1 MADNLKAAAAA
12 AGLTPAERK
21 EIEAFSKTLSVHREL
36 SNLPQRTA
44 QQAYAQKTPE
54 QQAALKRVAGE
65 EDPVTKPQRGWL
77 GTAFHYATAPIVEPI
92 KLGLKGLTE
101 VSDFMTRAYR
111 TGAIAVME
119 GKNIGDAWT
128 TANDKGDKVFNPG
141 RIQNASAKFGSDRMQ
156 VAMRVAAGEKLSD
169 IASSGTDVQKQIAA
183 MAAQNKDDL
192 FQDALDAAQ
201 AAKYSP
207 GRQIANLVTPE
218 QLEGSGFFYRAVSGA
233 VDAAYRVFADPLII
247 AGKAKRLVDISRYSL
262 DVVVGGGKVAEVFAR
277 PQVANF
283 WNQYGAEL
291 AAYKKAIDEGATQT
305 AVEIKKRLT
314 TLAPEFGDPVIRSF
328 INTADDAVPI
338 TDALSAKGFFENAKQ
353 LEEMLKGQIGRKRV
367 MIPKLGNPLVP
378 GSRAMRVKI
387 VTTANRVFNLDRIGP
402 RFVDDLYFGGA
413 TTDDGIAKAI
423 IDGRETIVNTVK
435 ANRNAKGTARFST
448 AQVQY
453 RIDRFKAKF
462 SQVPFF
468 EDDLFD
474 VTSKDAASLVYRY
487 ARLVLPKNESKLIA
501 QAFDGSEVG
510 RKKEIFYGLQ
520 STIADIRGLN
530 VTKEGKI
537 VADQL
542 DRPVKREFA
551 TTDPR
556 TGYNPAALP
565 DGEQVGLILSDLSDY
580 VSVLSVRDIDRAASR
595 SGLIQQIAGLA
606 HSNWVEKMTS
616 AWSFLT
622 LAGPRYAIRNAT
634 EDLMVHLAIGESPFG
649 LIKARSLST
658 RLRTARQ
665 VEEGLTTLG
674 KAAENPL
681 GGVIRFVNRKEAEHY
696 TQAIAAAQGDVVKIR
711 QITAEALNE
720 GKLARFYDQTGL
732 GKFTEADRKYL
743 QEQILYGDLDNA
755 LMDVVEGGKNSFT
768 GVDTF
773 TRTVNFA
780 RKNNVRTA
788 ELGYNLPKG
797 KFGRAKGA
805 KAYTTMA
812 PLANEANQV
821 AWAMRIGYYS
831 NDKLGGIAVAN
842 LDNEELAIS
851 KVLEYLNDP
860 KNAKEVAAFR
870 MGERGISN
878 EEHAKRVYDAAKQL
892 FVKKNGDINQDLLSK
907 VRTFDEEIGAYRI
920 TGKLGLDDLPK
931 NIDDVPEYIVGPQLV
946 PISDTG
952 NYTTSIMEWGWD
964 WLGEANA
971 RLSRE
976 PMVLSEII
984 KMRKQFDE
992 SGFEKA
998 FIASYQRGI
1007 TDPAALA
1014 KAELN
1019 ARTKLA
1025 EIVEDRARLQTLAYV
1040 DNPAVQTQLAFSIRN
1055 FARFYRAT
1063 EDFYRRMYRVVRY
1076 NPEAIVKA
1084 SLTYEGVTHSGWV
1097 QQDDQGEPYFIYP
1110 GTQYVYKAV
1119 QAAMQAL
1126 GVPAE
1131 FKTPFPVEFGAKLK
1145 MITPSLNP
1153 ESAVPTLA
1161 GPLSGFSIKVA
1172 SNLVGIFSPGAAD
1185 TITTTLLGK
1194 YAEDQPMVSAF
1205 LPAHVNR
1212 IYSAMNQDERDG
1224 QYASAMR
1231 KAMTYLEAGGH
1242 GLVQK
1247 YETVN
1252 GQEVPIP
1259 FSAAELEDYRVRLK
1273 NTTLGILGM
1282 RVVYGFTAP
1291 ATAQVQ
1297 LKSEMAD
1304 WVRDNGEASFKQ
1316 TWYGLL
1322 DKYGDYDTAMTEWV
1336 KRYPDQMPF
1345 TVSESDRSTVAYFRY
1360 AQESGDFVDKNES
1373 LFKSYPQGAA
1383 FLIPH
1388 KAGYSWDAYKTMTDM
1403 GLRKNKTVSDF
1414 MREVQTAADMQ
1425 TYYEKKNAY
1434 EENLK
1439 SVGTD
1444 FERSQLRKEF
1454 TDWATVFKA
1463 GRPLVQEEL
1472 AQGGK
1477 KAIERMKALN
1487 DLQKMLNEKAAY
1499 KAAPDT
1505 AKKLRQ
1511 MMDLYNSY
1519 KATKDQFEGIG
1530 GSQFLV
1536 TMNKE
1541 ETIIKMRELSQY
1553 NENTLS
1559 AYNVLFGRLLG
1570 D

>member
-1 MADNLKAAAAA
+1 M
-12 AGLTPAERK
+12 
-21 EIEAFSKTLSVHREL
+21 EALSKTLSVHREL
-36 SNLPQRTA
+36 SNLPSKVA
-44 QQAYAQKTPE
+44 QQAYSLKSPAQQE
-54 QQAALKRVAGE
+54 ALKRVAGT
-65 EDPVTKPQRGWL
+65 EDPIVKPQSGWL
-77 GTAFHYATAPIVEPI
+77 GTAWNYTGGA
-92 KLGLKGLTE
+92 LLQGLQE
-101 VSDFMTRAYR
+101 VSDFSTRVYR
-111 TGAIAVME
+111 TGAIALME
-119 GKNIGDAWT
+119 GKNLGDAWT

-141 RIQNASAKFGSDRMQ
+141 RIQNATTKFGNDRMQ

-169 IASSGTDVQKQIAA
+169 IASSGTEAQRQIAA
-183 MAAQNKDDL
+183 IAAQNKDDL

-207 GRQIANLVTPE
+207 GRQVANLITPE

-233 VDAAYRVFADPLII
+233 VDAAYRVFADPLIL
-247 AGKAKRLVDISRYSL
+247 AGKAKRAVDISRYSL
-262 DVVVGGGKVAEVFAR
+262 DVVIGGNKVEEVFTR
-277 PQVANF
+277 PQVVNF
-283 WNQYGAEL
+283 WNSYGADL
-291 AAYKKAIDEGATQT
+291 GAYKKAVDSGATKE
-305 AVEIKKRLT
+305 AVAIKQRLT
-314 TLAPEFGDPVIRSF
+314 TLAPEFGDPVIKSF
-328 INTADDAVPI
+328 LNADVAVTNADTAKA
-338 TDALSAKGFFENAKQ
+338 FFLNAKQ
-353 LEEMLKGQIGRKRV
+353 TEEMMKGQIGRKRV
-367 MIPKLGNPLVP
+367 MIPRLDPIRKA
-378 GSRAMRVKI
+378 RI
-387 VTTANRVFNLDRIGP
+387 TTVTTANRFFNLDKIGP

-413 TTDDGIAKAI
+413 STDDGIAKAV
-423 IDGRETIVNTVK
+423 IDGQETIVNTVK
-435 ANRNAKGTARFST
+435 ANREAKGTARMSM

-462 SQVPFF
+462 TQVPMFQ
-468 EDDLFD
+468 DDLFD
-474 VTSKDAASLVYRY
+474 VTSKDGASLVYRY

-501 QAFDGSEVG
+501 QAFDNAEVG
-510 RKKEIFYGLQ
+510 RKKEIFYGIQ

-530 VTKEGKI
+530 VTKEGKVI
-537 VADQL
+537 ADQL
-542 DRPVKREFA
+542 KSSPKREFA
-551 TTDPR
+551 VTDPR

-580 VSVLSVRDIDRAASR
+580 VSTLSVRDIDRTASR
-595 SGLIQQIAGLA
+595 SGIIQNIAGLA
-606 HSNWVEKMTS
+606 HSNWVEKMTTG
-616 AWSFLT
+616 WSFLT

-649 LIKARSLST
+649 LVKARTLST

-665 VEEGLTTLG
+665 VEEGITKLD
-674 KAAENPL
+674 KMAQNPL
-681 GGVIRFVNRKEAEHY
+681 GGVIRFVNSKEAEHY
-696 TQAIAAAQGDVVKIR
+696 TQAITAAQGDVVKIR

-720 GKLARFYDQTGL
+720 GKLARFYKQTGL
-732 GKFTEADRKYL
+732 GKFEPNDRKYL
-743 QEQILYGDLDNA
+743 QEQILFGDLDNA
-755 LMDVVEGGKNSFT
+755 LMDVVEGGKNAFT

-788 ELGYNLPKG
+788 ELSYNLPKG
-797 KFGRAKGA
+797 KFARAKGA

-812 PLANEANQV
+812 PLANEATQV

-831 NDKLGGIAVAN
+831 NDKLGRIAVAN
-842 LDNEELAIS
+842 LSDDADEAKDAVAKINTW
-851 KVLEYLNDP
+851 LNDP
-860 KNAKEVAAFR
+860 ENAKQVAAFR
-870 MGERGISN
+870 MEERGVTD
-878 EEHAKRVYDAAKQL
+878 HAQRIYDAAKQL
-892 FVKKNGDINQDLLSK
+892 FVKKDGKINQDLLSK
-907 VRTFDEEIGAYRI
+907 VRTLDPETGEYRI

-946 PISDTG
+946 PITDTG

-976 PMVLSEII
+976 PMVLSEIV
-984 KMRKQFDE
+984 KLRKQFDE

-998 FIASYQRGI
+998 FIASYKRGI
-1007 TDPAALA
+1007 TDETALA
-1014 KAELN
+1014 KAEFN

-1040 DNPAVQTQLAFSIRN
+1040 DNPAVQSQLAFSIRN

-1097 QQDDQGEPYFIYP
+1097 QYDDQGEPYFIYP

-1119 QAAMQAL
+1119 QAAMTAL

-1153 ESAVPTLA
+1153 ESAIPTLA

-1172 SNLVGIFSPGAAD
+1172 TNLVDIFNPGAAD
-1185 TITTTLLGK
+1185 RITTTLLGK

-1212 IYSAMNQDERDG
+1212 IYSAMNKDERDG

-1231 KAMTYLEAGGH
+1231 KSMTYLEASGN
-1242 GLVQK
+1242 GLVQRFD
-1247 YETVN
+1247 EN
-1252 GQEVPIP
+1252 NNPIP
-1259 FSAAELEDYRVRLK
+1259 FSAAELEEYRVRLK

-1316 TWYGLL
+1316 TWYGIL
-1322 DKYGDYDTAMTEWV
+1322 DKYGDYDTAMAEWV

-1345 TVSESDRSTVAYFRY
+1345 TVSESERSTVAYFRY
-1360 AQESGDFVDKNES
+1360 AEESGAFVDKNEK

-1403 GLRKNKTVSDF
+1403 GLRSNKTVSDF

-1425 TYYEKKNAY
+1425 VYYEKKNNY
-1434 EENLK
+1434 EESLK
-1439 SVGTD
+1439 AVGTD

-1454 TDWATVFKA
+1454 QDWATVYKA

-1472 AQGGK
+1472 SQGGK

-1487 DLQKMLNEKAAY
+1487 DLQKMLNEEAAY
-1499 KAAPDT
+1499 KASPAT
-1505 AKKLRQ
+1505 TNKLRE

-1519 KATKDQFEGIG
+1519 KSTKEQFEGFG
-1530 GSQFLV
+1530 GSQFLIN
-1536 TMNKE
+1536 MNKE
-1541 ETIIKMRELSQY
+1541 ETIIKMRQLSEF
-1553 NENTLS
+1553 NENTQS

>member
-1 MADNLKAAAAA
+1 LADNLRAAAAA

-44 QQAYAQKTPE
+44 QQAYAQKTPD
-54 QQAALKRVAGE
+54 QQAALRRVAGE

-77 GTAFHYATAPIVEPI
+77 GTAFHYAGSYNPLTLAYKGIVEA
-92 KLGLKGLTE
+92 
-101 VSDFMTRAYR
+101 SDFMTRAYR

-119 GKNIGDAWT
+119 GKSIGDAWT
-128 TANDKGDKVFNPG
+128 TANDKGDRVFNPG
-141 RIQNASAKFGSDRMQ
+141 RIQNASAKFGNDRMQ

-218 QLEGSGFFYRAVSGA
+218 QLEGSGFFYRSVSGA
-233 VDAAYRVFADPLII
+233 VDAAYRIFADPTII
-247 AGKAKRLVDISRYSL
+247 GGKVKRLIDVSRYSL

-328 INTADDAVPI
+328 INSADDAVPI

-367 MIPKLGNPLVP
+367 MIPRLDAARKA
-378 GSRAMRVKI
+378 RI
-387 VTTANRVFNLDRIGP
+387 TTVTTANRVFNLDRIGP

-423 IDGRETIVNTVK
+423 IDGRETIVTTVK

-542 DRPVKREFA
+542 DRSVKREFA
-551 TTDPR
+551 ATDPR

-580 VSVLSVRDIDRAASR
+580 VTTLSVRDIDRAAAR
-595 SGLIQQIAGLA
+595 SGIIQQIAGLA

-674 KAAENPL
+674 KAAQDPL

-696 TQAIAAAQGDVVKIR
+696 TQAIAAAQGDVIKIR

-732 GKFTEADRKYL
+732 GKFTLDDRKYL

-797 KFGRAKGA
+797 RYGRAKGS

-812 PLANEANQV
+812 PLANEASQV
-821 AWAMRIGYYS
+821 AWAMRIGYYA

-842 LDNEELAIS
+842 LSDDADEAADA
-851 KVLEYLNDP
+851 VLKIAAWLNDP
-860 KNAKEVAAFR
+860 ANAKQAAAFR
-870 MGERGISN
+870 MEERGIST
-878 EEHAKRVYDAAKQL
+878 EEHAKRIYDAAKQL
-892 FVKKNGDINQDLLSK
+892 FVKKDGDLNQELLSK
-907 VRTFDEEIGAYRI
+907 VRTFDEETGAYRI

-976 PMVLSEII
+976 PMVLSEMI
-984 KMRKQFDE
+984 KMRRQFDE

-998 FIASYQRGI
+998 FIASYQKGI
-1007 TDPAALA
+1007 TDPASLA

-1076 NPEAIVKA
+1076 NPEAIAKA

-1119 QAAMQAL
+1119 QGAMQAL

-1153 ESAVPTLA
+1153 ESAIPTLA

-1172 SNLVGIFSPGAAD
+1172 SNLVGIFNPGAAD

-1194 YAEDQPMVSAF
+1194 YAQDQPMVSSF

-1259 FSAAELEDYRVRLK
+1259 FSAAELEDYRIRLK

-1291 ATAQVQ
+1291 ATAQIQ

-1360 AQESGDFVDKNES
+1360 AQESGDFVDTNQE

-1403 GLRKNKTVSDF
+1403 GLRRNKTVADF

-1434 EENLK
+1434 EDNLK

-1454 TDWATVFKA
+1454 TDWATIFKA

-1487 DLQKMLNEKAAY
+1487 DLQKMLDEKAAY

-1505 AKKLRQ
+1505 ANKLRQ

-1530 GSQFLV
+1530 GSQFL
-1536 TMNKE
+1536 TQMNKE

>member
-1 MADNLKAAAAA
+1 LADFRAAAAA
-12 AGLTPAERK
+12 AGLTPAEQK
-21 EIEAFSKTLSVHREL
+21 EMEALNKTLSVHREL

-44 QQAYAQKTPE
+44 QQAYAQKTPT

-77 GTAFHYATAPIVEPI
+77 GTAWHYTGGAVLA
-92 KLGLKGLTE
+92 GLSE
-101 VSDFMTRAYR
+101 VSDLTTRAYR
-111 TGAIAVME
+111 AAVIPIAE
-119 GKNIGDAWT
+119 RGELGFAWT
-128 TANDKGDKVFNPG
+128 EANDKGDKVFNPG
-141 RIQNASAKFGSDRMQ
+141 RIEDARTKFGTDRVN
-156 VAMRVAAGEKLSD
+156 VAMRVAAGEKLSE
-169 IASSGTDVQKQIAA
+169 IASSGTESERQLAA
-183 MAAQNKDDL
+183 LAAQNKDDL

-207 GRQIANLVTPE
+207 GRQIANLITPADA
-218 QLEGSGFFYRAVSGA
+218 EGSGFYYRAVSGA
-233 VDAAYRVFADPLII
+233 FDAAYRVLADPLLL
-247 AGKAKRLVDISRYSL
+247 AGKAKRAVDVSRYSL
-262 DVVVGGGKVAEVFAR
+262 DVVIGGNKVDEVFAR
-277 PQVANF
+277 PQVQNF
-283 WNQYGAEL
+283 WNQYGADL
-291 AAYKKAIDEGATQT
+291 GAYKKAIDSGATKE
-305 AVEIKKRLT
+305 AVAIKQRLGA
-314 TLAPEFGDPVIRSF
+314 LAPEFGDPVIKSF
-328 INTADDAVPI
+328 INADVPI
-338 TDALSAKGFFENAKQ
+338 TNADTARAFFLNAKQ
-353 LEEMLKGQIGRKRV
+353 VEEMMKGQIGRKRV
-367 MIPKLGNPLVP
+367 MIPRLDPL
-378 GSRAMRVKI
+378 RKARVTT
-387 VTTANRVFNLDRIGP
+387 VTTANKVFNLDRIGP
-402 RFVDDLYFGGA
+402 KFVDDLYFGGA
-413 TTDDGIAKAI
+413 TTDDGIAKAV

-435 ANRNAKGTARFST
+435 ANADAKLTARFSI

-462 SQVPFF
+462 EEIPFF
-468 EDDLFD
+468 DGGRFD
-474 VTSKDAASLVYRY
+474 VTSADGAKKVYQY

-501 QAFDGSEVG
+501 QAFDNAEVG

-530 VTKEGKI
+530 VTKEGKVI
-537 VADQL
+537 ADQL
-542 DRPVKREFA
+542 NSTPKREFA
-551 TTDPR
+551 VTDPR
-556 TGYNPAALP
+556 TKYNPAALP
-565 DGEQVGLILSDLSDY
+565 DGEQVGLILSDLDDS
-580 VSVLSVRDIDRAASR
+580 VSVLSIRDIDRAASR
-595 SGLIQQIAGLA
+595 SGLIQNIAGLA
-606 HSNWVEKMTS
+606 HSDWVEKMTT

-634 EDLMVHLAIGESPFG
+634 EDLMVHLAIGESPYG
-649 LIKARSLST
+649 LAKARFLDT

-665 VEEGLTTLG
+665 VEEGITKLG
-674 KAAENPL
+674 KVAENPL
-681 GGVIRFVNRKEAEHY
+681 GGVIRFVNRKEAKHY
-696 TQAIAAAQGDVVKIR
+696 TQAIQEANGDVVKIR
-711 QITAEALNE
+711 QITAQALNE
-720 GKLARFYDQTGL
+720 GKLNRFYERTGL
-732 GKFTEADRKYL
+732 GKFTADDRKYL
-743 QEQILYGDLDNA
+743 QEQILFGDLDNA
-755 LMDVVEGGKNSFT
+755 LMDVVEGSKNTFT
-768 GVDTF
+768 GIDAF
-773 TRTVNFA
+773 TRTLNFA

-788 ELGYNLPKG
+788 ELGYDLSNAKVT
-797 KFGRAKGA
+797 RAKGA
-805 KAYTTMA
+805 KTYTTMA
-812 PLANEANQV
+812 PLANEATQV
-821 AWAMRIGYYS
+821 AWIMRIGYYS
-831 NDKLGGIAVAN
+831 NDKLGRIAVAN
-842 LDNEELAIS
+842 LADSDEGAQVAIG
-851 KVLEYLNDP
+851 KIADWLNDAE
-860 KNAKEVAAFR
+860 NAKQVAAFR

-878 EEHAKRVYDAAKQL
+878 EEHAKRIYDAAKQL
-892 FVKKNGDINQDLLSK
+892 FVKSKDGKINQDLLSK
-907 VRTFDEEIGAYRI
+907 VRTLDPETGEYRI
-920 TGKLGLDDLPK
+920 TGKLGLDDLPN
-931 NIDDVPEYIVGPQLV
+931 NIDDVPDYIVGPQLV

-964 WLGEANA
+964 WLGNANA
-971 RLSRE
+971 RFSRE
-976 PMVLSEII
+976 PMVLAEMI
-984 KMRKQFDE
+984 KLRKEFE
-992 SGFEKA
+992 KTGFEKA
-998 FIASYQRGI
+998 FIASYKRGI
-1007 TDPAALA
+1007 TDEAALA
-1014 KAELN
+1014 KAEFN

-1025 EIVEDRARLQTLAYV
+1025 EIVEDRARLQILAYV
-1040 DNPAVQTQLAFSIRN
+1040 DNPAVQSQLAFSVRN

-1097 QQDDQGEPYFIYP
+1097 QYDDQGEPYFIYP
-1110 GTQYVYKAV
+1110 GTQYVYRAV
-1119 QAAMQAL
+1119 QAAMTAL

-1153 ESAVPTLA
+1153 ESAIPTLA
-1161 GPLSGFSIKVA
+1161 GPLSGVSIKVA

-1185 TITTTLLGK
+1185 RITTTLLGK

-1252 GQEVPIP
+1252 GEQVPIP

-1291 ATAQVQ
+1291 ATAQIQ

-1360 AQESGDFVDKNES
+1360 AQESGDFVDGNEE

-1403 GLRKNKTVSDF
+1403 GLRQNKTVADF

-1425 TYYEKKNAY
+1425 TYYEKKNDY

-1444 FERSQLRKEF
+1444 FERSQLRSEF
-1454 TDWATVFKA
+1454 QNWATVFKA

-1487 DLQKMLNEKAAY
+1487 DLQKMLDEKAAY

-1505 AKKLRQ
+1505 ANKLRQ

-1519 KATKDQFEGIG
+1519 KSNKDQFEAVG
-1530 GSQFLV
+1530 GSQFLAQ
-1536 TMNKE
+1536 MNKE

>member
-1 MADNLKAAAAA
+1 LSNLNAA
-12 AGLTPAERK
+12 AGAAGLSPAERK
-21 EIEAFSKTLSVHREL
+21 EIEALSKTLSVHREL
-36 SNLPQRTA
+36 SNLPSKVA
-44 QQAYAQKTPE
+44 QQAYALKSPA
-54 QQAALKRVAGE
+54 QQEALRRVAGT
-65 EDPVTKPQRGWL
+65 EDPIVKPQSGWL
-77 GTAFHYATAPIVEPI
+77 GTAWNYTGGA
-92 KLGLKGLTE
+92 LLQGLQE
-101 VSDFMTRAYR
+101 VSDFSTRLYR
-111 TGAIAVME
+111 TGAIALME
-119 GKNIGDAWT
+119 GQNLGDAWT
-128 TANDKGDKVFNPG
+128 TSNDKGDKVFNPG
-141 RIQNASAKFGSDRMQ
+141 RIQNATTKFGNDRMQ
-156 VAMRVAAGEKLSD
+156 VAMRVAAGEKLSE
-169 IASSGTDVQKQIAA
+169 IASSGTDAQKQIAA
-183 MAAQNKDDL
+183 IAAQNKDDL

-207 GRQIANLVTPE
+207 GRQVANLITPE

-233 VDAAYRVFADPLII
+233 VDAAYRVFADPLILG
-247 AGKAKRLVDISRYSL
+247 GKAKRAVDISRYSL
-262 DVVVGGGKVAEVFAR
+262 DVVVGGNKVEEVFAR
-277 PQVANF
+277 PQVVNF
-283 WNQYGAEL
+283 WNSYGADL
-291 AAYKKAIDEGATQT
+291 GAYKKAIDSGATKE
-305 AVEIKKRLT
+305 AVAIKQRLST
-314 TLAPEFGDPVIRSF
+314 FAPEFGDPVIKSF
-328 INTADDAVPI
+328 LNADVAVTNADTAKA
-338 TDALSAKGFFENAKQ
+338 FFLNAKQ
-353 LEEMLKGQIGRKRV
+353 TEEMMKGQIGRKRV
-367 MIPKLGNPLVP
+367 MIPRLDPIRKA
-378 GSRAMRVKI
+378 RI
-387 VTTANRVFNLDRIGP
+387 TTVTTANKVFNLDKIGP

-413 TTDDGIAKAI
+413 STDDGIAKAV
-423 IDGRETIVNTVK
+423 IDGQETIVNTVK
-435 ANRNAKGTARFST
+435 ANREAKGTARMSM

-462 SQVPFF
+462 TQVPMFQ
-468 EDDLFD
+468 DDLFD
-474 VTSKDAASLVYRY
+474 VTSKDGASQVYRY
-487 ARLVLPKNESKLIA
+487 ARLVLPRNESRLIA
-501 QAFDGSEVG
+501 QAFDNAEVG
-510 RKKEIFYGLQ
+510 RKKEIFYGIQ

-530 VTKEGKI
+530 VTKEGKVI
-537 VADQL
+537 ADQL
-542 DRPVKREFA
+542 KSSPKREFA
-551 TTDPR
+551 ATDPR

-580 VSVLSVRDIDRAASR
+580 VSTLSVRDIDRTASR
-595 SGLIQQIAGLA
+595 SGLIQNIAGLA
-606 HSNWVEKMTS
+606 HSNWVEKMTTG
-616 AWSFLT
+616 WSFLT

-649 LIKARSLST
+649 LVKARGLST

-674 KAAENPL
+674 KAAQDPL
-681 GGVIRFVNRKEAEHY
+681 GGVIRFVNGKEAKHY
-696 TQAIAAAQGDVVKIR
+696 TQAITAAQGDVVKIR

-732 GKFTEADRKYL
+732 GKFTVDDRKYL
-743 QEQILYGDLDNA
+743 QEQILFGDLDNA
-755 LMDVVEGGKNSFT
+755 LMDVVEGGKNAFT

-788 ELGYNLPKG
+788 ELSYNLPKG
-797 KFGRAKGA
+797 KFARAKGA
-805 KAYTTMA
+805 KAYTQMA

-831 NDKLGGIAVAN
+831 NDRLGRIAVAN
-842 LDNEELAIS
+842 LSDDAEGTAAAIGKINS
-851 KVLEYLNDP
+851 WLTDP
-860 KNAKEVAAFR
+860 ANAKQVAAFR
-870 MGERGISN
+870 MEERGIST
-878 EEHAKRVYDAAKQL
+878 EEHAKRIYDAAKQL
-892 FVKKNGDINQDLLSK
+892 FVKKDGNINQDLLSK
-907 VRTFDEEIGAYRI
+907 VRTFDDNLGEFRI

-946 PISDTG
+946 PITDTG

-976 PMVLSEII
+976 PMVLSEIV
-984 KMRKQFDE
+984 KLRKQFDE

-998 FIASYQRGI
+998 FIASYKRGI
-1007 TDPAALA
+1007 TDENALA
-1014 KAELN
+1014 KAEFN

-1025 EIVEDRARLQTLAYV
+1025 EIAEDRARLQTLAYV
-1040 DNPAVQTQLAFSIRN
+1040 DNPAVQSQLAFSIRN

-1097 QQDDQGEPYFIYP
+1097 QYDDQGEPYFIYP

-1119 QAAMQAL
+1119 QAAMTAL

-1153 ESAVPTLA
+1153 ESAIPTLA

-1172 SNLVGIFSPGAAD
+1172 TNLVDIFNPGAAD
-1185 TITTTLLGK
+1185 RITTTLLGK

-1212 IYSAMNQDERDG
+1212 IYSAMNKDERDG

-1231 KAMTYLEAGGH
+1231 KSMTYLEASGN

-1247 YETVN
+1247 YDAN
-1252 GQEVPIP
+1252 GTPIP
-1259 FSAAELEDYRVRLK
+1259 FSAAELEEYRVRLK

-1291 ATAQVQ
+1291 ATAQIQ

-1316 TWYGLL
+1316 TWYGIL
-1322 DKYGDYDTAMTEWV
+1322 DKYGDYDTAMAEWV

-1345 TVSESDRSTVAYFRY
+1345 TVSESERSTVAYFRY
-1360 AQESGDFVDKNES
+1360 AEESGKFVDKNES
-1373 LFKSYPQGAA
+1373 LFKQYPQGAA

-1403 GLRKNKTVSDF
+1403 GLRKNKVVSDF

-1425 TYYEKKNAY
+1425 VYYEKKNTY
-1434 EENLK
+1434 EESLK
-1439 SVGTD
+1439 TVGTD
-1444 FERSQLRKEF
+1444 FERSQLRTEF
-1454 TDWATVFKA
+1454 QDWATVYKA

-1487 DLQKMLNEKAAY
+1487 DLQKMLNEEAAY
-1499 KAAPDT
+1499 KAAPAT
-1505 AKKLRQ
+1505 TNKLRE

-1519 KATKDQFEGIG
+1519 KSTKEQFEGFG
-1530 GSQFLV
+1530 GSQFLID
-1536 TMNKE
+1536 MNKE
-1541 ETIIKMRELSQY
+1541 ETIIKMRELSEF
-1553 NENTLS
+1553 NENTQS

>member
-1 MADNLKAAAAA
+1 LADNLKAAAAA

-21 EIEAFSKTLSVHREL
+21 EIEALNKTLSVHREL
-36 SNLPQRTA
+36 SNLPQKTA
-44 QQAYAQKTPE
+44 QQAYASKTPE

-77 GTAFHYATAPIVEPI
+77 GTAWHYTGGAVLAGIQ
-92 KLGLKGLTE
+92 E
-101 VSDFMTRAYR
+101 VSDLSTRAYR
-111 TGAIAVME
+111 TGAIALME
-119 GKNIGDAWT
+119 GKNLGDAWT

-141 RIQNASAKFGSDRMQ
+141 RIENASAKFGNDRMQ
-156 VAMRVAAGEKLSD
+156 VAMRVAAGEKLSQ
-169 IASSGTDVQKQIAA
+169 IASSGTDAQKQIAA
-183 MAAQNKDDL
+183 MAAQNKDNL

-207 GRQIANLVTPE
+207 GRQIANLITPE

-233 VDAAYRVFADPLII
+233 VDAAYRIFADPLIL
-247 AGKAKRLVDISRYSL
+247 AGKAKRAVDISRYSL
-262 DVVVGGGKVAEVFAR
+262 DVVIGGNKVEEVFAR
-277 PQVANF
+277 PQMQNF
-283 WNQYGAEL
+283 WNQYGADL
-291 AAYKKAIDEGATQT
+291 GAFKKAIDSGATKE
-305 AVEIKKRLT
+305 AVDIKRRLT
-314 TLAPEFGDPVIRSF
+314 TIAPEFGDPVIKSF
-328 INTADDAVPI
+328 INADVPI
-338 TDALSAKGFFENAKQ
+338 TNADTAKAFFLNAKQ
-353 LEEMLKGQIGRKRV
+353 VEEMMMGQIGRKRV
-367 MIPKLGNPLVP
+367 MIPRLDPL
-378 GSRAMRVKI
+378 RKARI
-387 VTTANRVFNLDRIGP
+387 TTVTTANKVFNLDRIGP
-402 RFVDDLYFGGA
+402 KFVDDLYFNGA
-413 TTDDGIAKAI
+413 STDDGIAKAV
-423 IDGRETIVNTVK
+423 IDGREQIVNTVK
-435 ANRNAKGTARFST
+435 ANREAKGTARFSM
-448 AQVQY
+448 AQIQY
-453 RIDRFKAKF
+453 RVDRFKAKF

-474 VTSKDAASLVYRY
+474 VTSKDGAAKVYRY
-487 ARLVLPKNESKLIA
+487 ALLVLPRNESRLIA
-501 QAFDGSEVG
+501 QAFDNAEVG

-530 VTKEGKI
+530 VTKEGKVI
-537 VADQL
+537 ADQL
-542 DRPVKREFA
+542 KSTPKREFA
-551 TTDPR
+551 ITDPR

-580 VSVLSVRDIDRAASR
+580 VSTLSVRDIDRTASR

-606 HSNWVEKMTS
+606 HSNWVEKMTTG
-616 AWSFLT
+616 WSFLT

-649 LIKARSLST
+649 LVKARSLST

-674 KAAENPL
+674 KAAQDPL
-681 GGVIRFVNRKEAEHY
+681 GGVIRFVNKKEAKHY
-696 TQAIAAAQGDVVKIR
+696 SQAIVAAQGDVAKIR
-711 QITAEALNE
+711 LITAAALNE
-720 GKLARFYDQTGL
+720 GKLARFYEKTGL
-732 GKFTEADRKYL
+732 GKFTAADRKFL
-743 QEQILYGDLDNA
+743 EEQILYGDLDNA

-768 GVDTF
+768 GVDVF
-773 TRTVNFA
+773 SRTVNFA

-788 ELGYNLPKG
+788 ELSYNLPKG
-797 KFGRAKGA
+797 KFARAKGA
-805 KAYTTMA
+805 KAYTAMA
-812 PLANEANQV
+812 PLANEATQV

-831 NDKLGGIAVAN
+831 NDKLGRLAVAN
-842 LDNEELAIS
+842 LDNEPVALA
-851 KVLEYLNDP
+851 KLNAWLNDP
-860 KNAKEVAAFR
+860 VNAKQVAAFR
-870 MGERGISN
+870 MEERGIST
-878 EEHAKRVYDAAKQL
+878 EEHAKRIFDSAKQL
-892 FVKKNGDINQDLLSK
+892 FVKKDGNINDDLLSK
-907 VRTFDEEIGAYRI
+907 VRAIDEKTGEYRI

-931 NIDDVPEYIVGPQLV
+931 NIDDVPDYIVGPQLV
-946 PISDTG
+946 PVTDTG

-976 PMVLSEII
+976 PMVLSEMI
-984 KMRKQFDE
+984 KLRKQFE
-992 SGFEKA
+992 KSGFDKA
-998 FIASYQRGI
+998 FIASYKRGI
-1007 TDPAALA
+1007 TDQKALD
-1014 KAELN
+1014 KAEFT

-1040 DNPAVQTQLAFSIRN
+1040 DNPAVQSQLAFSIRN

-1172 SNLVGIFSPGAAD
+1172 TNLVGIFSPGAAD

-1194 YAEDQPMVSAF
+1194 YAQDQPMVSAF

-1242 GLVQK
+1242 GLVQR
-1247 YETVN
+1247 YETVD

-1360 AQESGDFVDKNES
+1360 AQESGDFVDNNES

-1403 GLRKNKTVSDF
+1403 GLRKNKTVADF

-1425 TYYEKKNAY
+1425 TYYEKKNTY

-1487 DLQKMLNEKAAY
+1487 DLQKMLDEKAAY
-1499 KAAPDT
+1499 KASPDT

-1519 KATKDQFEGIG
+1519 KTNKDQFETVG
-1530 GSQFLV
+1530 GSRFLAQ
-1536 TMNKE
+1536 MNKE

>member
-1 MADNLKAAAAA
+1 LADNLKAAAAA
-12 AGLTPAERK
+12 AGLTPAEQK
-21 EIEAFSKTLSVHREL
+21 EMEAFSKTLSVHREL

-77 GTAFHYATAPIVEPI
+77 GTAWHYTGGALLA
-92 KLGLKGLTE
+92 GLTE
-101 VSDFMTRAYR
+101 VSDLSTRAYR
-111 TGAIAVME
+111 TGAIAIME
-119 GKNIGDAWT
+119 GKNLGDAWT

-141 RIQNASAKFGSDRMQ
+141 RIQNASSKFGADRVQ
-156 VAMRVAAGEKLSD
+156 VAMRVAAGEKLSE
-169 IASSGTDVQKQIAA
+169 IASSGTEAQKQIAA

-207 GRQIANLVTPE
+207 GRQIANLITPA
-218 QLEGSGFFYRAVSGA
+218 QIEGSGFFYRAVSGA
-233 VDAAYRVFADPLII
+233 FDAAYRVFADPLLI
-247 AGKAKRLVDISRYSL
+247 AGKAKRAVDVSRYSL
-262 DVVVGGGKVAEVFAR
+262 DVVIGGNKVDEVFAQ
-277 PQVANF
+277 PNVQNF
-283 WNQYGAEL
+283 WNQYGADL
-291 AAYKKAIDEGATQT
+291 GAYKKAVDTGATKE
-305 AVEIKKRLT
+305 AVAIKQRLG
-314 TLAPEFGDPVIRSF
+314 TLAPEFGDPVIKSF
-328 INTADDAVPI
+328 INADVPVTNADTARA
-338 TDALSAKGFFENAKQ
+338 FFLNAKQ
-353 LEEMLKGQIGRKRV
+353 VEEMMKGQIGRKRV
-367 MIPKLGNPLVP
+367 MVP
-378 GSRAMRVKI
+378 RLDVARKARVTT
-387 VTTANRVFNLDRIGP
+387 VTTANKVFNLDKIGP
-402 RFVDDLYFGGA
+402 KFVDDLYFGGA
-413 TTDDGIAKAI
+413 TTDDGIAKAV
-423 IDGRETIVNTVK
+423 IDGQETIVNSVK
-435 ANRNAKGTARFST
+435 ANREAKGTARLSM

-462 SQVPFF
+462 TQVPMF

-474 VTSKDAASLVYRY
+474 VTAKDGASKVYRY
-487 ARLVLPKNESKLIA
+487 ARLVLPQNESRLIA
-501 QAFDGSEVG
+501 QAFDSAEVG

-530 VTKEGKI
+530 VTKEGKVI
-537 VADQL
+537 ADQL
-542 DRPVKREFA
+542 KTTPKREFA
-551 TTDPR
+551 ITDPR

-580 VSVLSVRDIDRAASR
+580 VSTLSVRDIDRAASR
-595 SGLIQQIAGLA
+595 SGLIQNIAGLA
-606 HSNWVEKMTS
+606 HSNWVEKMTTG
-616 AWSFLT
+616 WSFLT

-649 LIKARSLST
+649 LVKARGLST

-674 KAAENPL
+674 KAAQDPL
-681 GGVIRFVNRKEAEHY
+681 GGVIRFVNKKEAKHY
-696 TQAIAAAQGDVVKIR
+696 SQAIAAAQGDVVKIR

-732 GKFTEADRKYL
+732 GKFTEADRRYL

-773 TRTVNFA
+773 SRTVNFA

-797 KFGRAKGA
+797 KFARAKGA

-812 PLANEANQV
+812 PLANEATQV

-831 NDKLGGIAVAN
+831 NDKLGRLAVAN
-842 LDNEELAIS
+842 LDNEGLALT
-851 KVLEYLNDP
+851 KLNAWLNDP
-860 KNAKEVAAFR
+860 ANAKQVAAFR
-870 MGERGISN
+870 MEERGIST
-878 EEHAKRVYDAAKQL
+878 EEHAKRIFDSAKQL
-892 FVKKNGDINQDLLSK
+892 FVKKDGNINDDLLSK
-907 VRTFDEEIGAYRI
+907 VRAFDEEAGEYRI

-946 PISDTG
+946 PVSDTG

-976 PMVLSEII
+976 PMVLSEMI
-984 KMRKQFDE
+984 KMRKEFE
-992 SGFEKA
+992 KSGFEKA
-998 FIASYQRGI
+998 FIESYKRGI
-1007 TDPAALA
+1007 TDETALA
-1014 KAELN
+1014 KAEFN

-1040 DNPAVQTQLAFSIRN
+1040 DNPAVQSQMAFSIRN

-1119 QAAMQAL
+1119 QAAMTAL

-1153 ESAVPTLA
+1153 ESAIPTLA
-1161 GPLSGFSIKVA
+1161 GPLSGLSIKVA

-1252 GQEVPIP
+1252 GEQVPIP

-1360 AQESGDFVDKNES
+1360 AQESGDFVDNNEG

-1403 GLRKNKTVSDF
+1403 GLRKNKTVADF

-1425 TYYEKKNAY
+1425 TYYEKKNDY

-1444 FERSQLRKEF
+1444 FERSQLRSEF
-1454 TDWATVFKA
+1454 QNWATVFKA

-1487 DLQKMLNEKAAY
+1487 DLQKMLDEKAAY

-1519 KATKDQFEGIG
+1519 KSNKDQFESVG
-1530 GSQFLV
+1530 GSQFLAQ
-1536 TMNKE
+1536 MNKE

-1553 NENTLS
+1553 NENTMS

>member
-1 MADNLKAAAAA
+1 MADFRAAAAA
-12 AGLTPAERK
+12 AGLTPAEQK
-21 EIEAFSKTLSVHREL
+21 EMEALNKTLSVHREL

-44 QQAYAQKTPE
+44 QQAYAQKSPD
-54 QQAALKRVAGE
+54 QQTALKRVAGE

-77 GTAFHYATAPIVEPI
+77 GTAWHYTGGAVLA
-92 KLGLKGLTE
+92 GLSE
-101 VSDFMTRAYR
+101 VSDLSTRAYR
-111 TGAIAVME
+111 TGAIALME
-119 GKNIGDAWT
+119 GKNLGDAWT

-141 RIQNASAKFGSDRMQ
+141 RIQNATSKFGNDRMQ
-156 VAMRVAAGEKLSD
+156 VAMRVAAGEKLSE
-169 IASSGTDVQKQIAA
+169 IASSGTESQKQIAA

-207 GRQIANLVTPE
+207 GRQIANLITPE

-247 AGKAKRLVDISRYSL
+247 AGKAKRAIDISRYSL
-262 DVVVGGGKVAEVFAR
+262 DVVIGGNKVDEVFAQ
-277 PQVANF
+277 PNVQNF
-283 WNQYGAEL
+283 WNQYGADL
-291 AAYKKAIDEGATQT
+291 GAYKKATDAGATKE
-305 AVEIKKRLT
+305 AVEIKQRLT
-314 TLAPEFGDPVIRSF
+314 RLAPEFGDPVIKSF
-328 INTADDAVPI
+328 LNADVPI
-338 TDALSAKGFFENAKQ
+338 TNADTARAFFLNAKQ
-353 LEEMLKGQIGRKRV
+353 VEEMMKGQIGRKRV
-367 MIPKLGNPLVP
+367 MIPRLDAARK
-378 GSRAMRVKI
+378 ARVTTL
-387 VTTANRVFNLDRIGP
+387 TTANKVFNMDKIGP
-402 RFVDDLYFGGA
+402 RLVDDNFFGGA
-413 TTDDGIAKAI
+413 ATDDGIAKAI
-423 IDGRETIVNTVK
+423 IDGKETIVNSVK
-435 ANRNAKGTARFST
+435 ANREAKGTARLSM

-462 SQVPFF
+462 TQVPMF

-474 VTSKDAASLVYRY
+474 VTSKDGASKVYRY
-487 ARLVLPKNESKLIA
+487 ARLVLPQNESRLFA
-501 QAFDGSEVG
+501 QAFDNAEVG
-510 RKKEIFYGLQ
+510 RKKEMFYGLQ

-530 VTKEGKI
+530 VTKEGK
-537 VADQL
+537 VLSDQL
-542 DRPVKREFA
+542 DKPAKREFA
-551 TTDPR
+551 ITDPR

-580 VSVLSVRDIDRAASR
+580 VSTLSVRDIDRAAAR
-595 SGLIQQIAGLA
+595 STIIQKIAGVS
-606 HSNWVEKMTS
+606 HSNWVEKMTTG
-616 AWSFLT
+616 WSFLT

-649 LIKARSLST
+649 LVKARSLST

-674 KAAENPL
+674 KAAQDPL
-681 GGVIRFVNRKEAEHY
+681 GGVIRFVNKKEAKHY

-720 GKLARFYDQTGL
+720 GKLARFYEQTGL
-732 GKFTEADRKYL
+732 GKFTVDDRKYL
-743 QEQILYGDLDNA
+743 QEQILFGDLDNA

-773 TRTVNFA
+773 TRTINFA

-797 KFGRAKGA
+797 KFARAKGA

-812 PLANEANQV
+812 PLANEATQV

-831 NDKLGGIAVAN
+831 NDKLGRLAVAN
-842 LDNEELAIS
+842 LDNEGLALT
-851 KVLEYLNDP
+851 KLNAWLNDP
-860 KNAKEVAAFR
+860 ANAKQVAAFR
-870 MGERGISN
+870 MEERGIST
-878 EEHAKRVYDAAKQL
+878 EEHAKRIFDSAKQL
-892 FVKKNGDINQDLLSK
+892 FVKKDGNINDDLLSK
-907 VRTFDEEIGAYRI
+907 VRAFDEEAGEYRI

-946 PISDTG
+946 PVSDTG
-952 NYTTSIMEWGWD
+952 NYSSSIMEWGWD

-976 PMVLSEII
+976 PMVLSEMI

-1007 TDPAALA
+1007 TDPTALA
-1014 KAELN
+1014 KAEFN

-1040 DNPAVQTQLAFSIRN
+1040 DNPAVQSQMAFSIRN

-1110 GTQYVYKAV
+1110 GTQYVYRAV
-1119 QAAMQAL
+1119 QTAMTAL

-1161 GPLSGFSIKVA
+1161 GPLSGLSIKVA

-1212 IYSAMNQDERDG
+1212 IYSAMNTDERDG

-1247 YETVN
+1247 YETVD

-1304 WVRDNGEASFKQ
+1304 WVRDNGESSFKQ

-1360 AQESGDFVDKNES
+1360 AKESGDFVDNNEA

-1403 GLRKNKTVSDF
+1403 GLRKNKTVADF

-1425 TYYEKKNAY
+1425 TYYEKKNDY

-1444 FERSQLRKEF
+1444 FERSQLRSEF
-1454 TDWATVFKA
+1454 QNWATVFKA

-1487 DLQKMLNEKAAY
+1487 DLQKMLDEKAAY

-1505 AKKLRQ
+1505 ANKLRQ

-1519 KATKDQFEGIG
+1519 KSNKDQFESVG
-1530 GSQFLV
+1530 GSQFLAQ
-1536 TMNKE
+1536 MNKE

>member
-1 MADNLKAAAAA
+1 LADLNAAASAA
-12 AGLTPAERK
+12 NLTPEEKKAMQ
-21 EIEAFSKTLSVHREL
+21 ALSKTLSVHREL
-36 SNLPQRTA
+36 SNLPTKTA
-44 QQAYAQKTPE
+44 QQAYALKSPE
-54 QQAALKRVAGE
+54 QQAALKQVAGT
-65 EDPVTKPQRGWL
+65 EDPITKPQSGWF
-77 GTAFHYATAPIVEPI
+77 GTAWNYTGGA
-92 KLGLKGLTE
+92 LLQGLQE
-101 VSDFMTRAYR
+101 VSDFSTRVYR
-111 TGAIAVME
+111 TGAIALME
-119 GKNIGDAWT
+119 GKNLGDAWT
-128 TANDKGDKVFNPG
+128 TSNDKGDKVFNPG
-141 RIQNASAKFGSDRMQ
+141 RIENATTKFGNDRMQ
-156 VAMRVAAGEKLSD
+156 VAMRVASGEKLSD
-169 IASSGTDVQKQIAA
+169 IASSGTEAQRQIAA
-183 MAAQNKDDL
+183 VAAQNKDDL

-207 GRQIANLVTPE
+207 GRQVANLITPE

-233 VDAAYRVFADPLII
+233 VDAAYRIFADPLLV

-262 DVVVGGGKVAEVFAR
+262 DVVVGGNKVEEVFAR
-277 PQVANF
+277 PQVINF
-283 WNQYGAEL
+283 WNSYGAEL
-291 AAYKKAIDEGATQT
+291 GAFKKAVDSGATKE
-305 AVEIKKRLT
+305 AVAIKQRLGRI
-314 TLAPEFGDPVIRSF
+314 APEFGDPVIKSF
-328 INTADDAVPI
+328 LNADVAVTNADTAKA
-338 TDALSAKGFFENAKQ
+338 FFLNAKQ
-353 LEEMLKGQIGRKRV
+353 TEEMMKGQIGRKRV
-367 MIPKLGNPLVP
+367 MIPRLDPIRKA
-378 GSRAMRVKI
+378 RI
-387 VTTANRVFNLDRIGP
+387 TTVTTANKVFNLDKIGP

-413 TTDDGIAKAI
+413 STDDGIAKAV
-423 IDGRETIVNTVK
+423 IDGQETIVNAVK
-435 ANRNAKGTARFST
+435 ANREAKGTARMSM

-462 SQVPFF
+462 TQVPMF

-474 VTSKDAASLVYRY
+474 VTSKDGAAKVYRY
-487 ARLVLPKNESKLIA
+487 ARLVLPRNESRLIA
-501 QAFDGSEVG
+501 QAFDNAEVG
-510 RKKEIFYGLQ
+510 RKKEIFYGIQ

-530 VTKEGKI
+530 VTKEGKVI
-537 VADQL
+537 ADQL
-542 DRPVKREFA
+542 KSSPKREFA
-551 TTDPR
+551 VTDPR

-580 VSVLSVRDIDRAASR
+580 VSTLSVRDIDRTASR
-595 SGLIQQIAGLA
+595 SGLIQNIAGLA
-606 HSNWVEKMTS
+606 HSNWVEKMTTG
-616 AWSFLT
+616 WSFLT

-649 LIKARSLST
+649 LVKARGLST

-665 VEEGLTTLG
+665 VEEGLTRVG
-674 KAAENPL
+674 KAAQDPL
-681 GGVIRFVNRKEAEHY
+681 GGVIRFVNGKEAKHY
-696 TQAIAAAQGDVVKIR
+696 TQAVKDAQGDIVKIR

-720 GKLARFYDQTGL
+720 GKLARFYKQTGL
-732 GKFTEADRKYL
+732 GKFEPSDRKYL
-743 QEQILYGDLDNA
+743 QEQILFGDLDNA
-755 LMDVVEGGKNSFT
+755 LMDVVEGGKNAFT

-773 TRTVNFA
+773 TRTLNFA

-788 ELGYNLPKG
+788 ELSYNLPKG
-797 KFGRAKGA
+797 KFARMKGA
-805 KAYTTMA
+805 KTYTQMA
-812 PLANEANQV
+812 PLANEATQV

-831 NDKLGGIAVAN
+831 NDRLGRIAVAN
-842 LDNEELAIS
+842 LSDDADVTKDAIA
-851 KVLEYLNDP
+851 KINAWLNDSA
-860 KNAKEVAAFR
+860 NAKQVAAFR
-870 MGERGISN
+870 MEERGIST
-878 EEHAKRVYDAAKQL
+878 EEHAKRIYDAAKQL
-892 FVKKNGDINQDLLSK
+892 FVKKDGKINQDLLSK
-907 VRTFDEEIGAYRI
+907 VRTLDPESGEYRI
-920 TGKLGLDDLPK
+920 TGKLGLDDLPE

-946 PISDTG
+946 PVTDTG

-976 PMVLSEII
+976 PMVLSEMV
-984 KMRKQFDE
+984 KLRKQFDD

-998 FIASYQRGI
+998 FIASYKRGI
-1007 TDPAALA
+1007 TDEKALA

-1019 ARTKLA
+1019 ARRKLA

-1040 DNPAVQTQLAFSIRN
+1040 DNPAVQSQLAFSIRN

-1097 QQDDQGEPYFIYP
+1097 QYDDQGEPYFIYP

-1119 QAAMQAL
+1119 QGAMIAL
-1126 GVPAE
+1126 GVDAE

-1172 SNLVGIFSPGAAD
+1172 ANLVDIFNPGAAD
-1185 TITTTLLGK
+1185 RLTTTLLGK
-1194 YAEDQPMVSAF
+1194 YAEDQPMVSSF

-1212 IYSAMNQDERDG
+1212 IYAAMGKDERDG

-1231 KAMTYLEAGGH
+1231 KSMTYLEAAGH
-1242 GLVQK
+1242 GLVQRFD
-1247 YETVN
+1247 EN
-1252 GQEVPIP
+1252 NVPIP
-1259 FSAAELEDYRVRLK
+1259 FSAAELEEYRIRLK

-1282 RVVYGFTAP
+1282 RVIYGFTAP

-1316 TWYGLL
+1316 TWYGML
-1322 DKYGDYDTAMTEWV
+1322 DKYGDYDEAMTEWV

-1345 TVSESDRSTVAYFRY
+1345 TVSESERSTVAYFRY
-1360 AQESGDFVDKNES
+1360 AEESGSFVDKNEK
-1373 LFKSYPQGAA
+1373 LFKDYPQGAA

-1403 GLRKNKTVSDF
+1403 GLRTNKTVSDF

-1425 TYYEKKNAY
+1425 TYYEKKNNY
-1434 EENLK
+1434 EESLK
-1439 SVGTD
+1439 AVGTD
-1444 FERSQLRKEF
+1444 FERSQLRNEF
-1454 TDWATVFKA
+1454 QDWATVFKA

-1487 DLQKMLNEKAAY
+1487 DLQKMLNEKSAY
-1499 KAAPDT
+1499 KAAPET
-1505 AKKLRQ
+1505 TKKLRE

-1519 KATKDQFEGIG
+1519 KSTKEQFEGFG
-1530 GSQFLV
+1530 GSQFLIN
-1536 TMNKE
+1536 MNKE
-1541 ETIIKMRELSQY
+1541 ETIIKMRQLSEF
-1553 NENTLS
+1553 NENTQS

>member
-1 MADNLKAAAAA
+1 LADLNAAASA
-12 AGLTPAERK
+12 AGLTPEEKKAM
-21 EIEAFSKTLSVHREL
+21 EAFNKTLSIHREL
-36 SNLPQRTA
+36 SNLPQKTA
-44 QQAYAQKTPE
+44 QQAYASKTPE

-65 EDPVTKPQRGWL
+65 EDPAVKSNRGWL
-77 GTAFHYATAPIVEPI
+77 GTAWHYTGGALLA
-92 KLGLKGLTE
+92 GLTE
-101 VSDFMTRAYR
+101 VSDFSTRVYR
-111 TGAIAVME
+111 TGAIAAME
-119 GKNIGDAWT
+119 GKNIADAWT

-141 RIQNASAKFGSDRMQ
+141 RIQKATSRFGNDRIQ

-169 IASSGTDVQKQIAA
+169 IASSGTDAQKQIAA

-192 FQDALDAAQ
+192 FQDALDAVQ

-207 GRQIANLVTPE
+207 GRQVANLITPE

-233 VDAAYRVFADPLII
+233 VDAAYRVFADPLIL
-247 AGKAKRLVDISRYSL
+247 AGKAKRAVDISRYSL
-262 DVVVGGGKVAEVFAR
+262 DVVIGGNKVDEVFAR
-277 PQVANF
+277 PQMQNF
-283 WNQYGAEL
+283 WNTYGAEL
-291 AAYKKAIDEGATQT
+291 GAFKKAIDSGATKE
-305 AVEIKKRLT
+305 AVAIKQRLT
-314 TLAPEFGDPVIRSF
+314 TIAPEFGDPVIKSF
-328 INTADDAVPI
+328 INADVAVTNADTAKA
-338 TDALSAKGFFENAKQ
+338 FFLNAKQ
-353 LEEMLKGQIGRKRV
+353 VEEMMKGQIGRKRV
-367 MIPKLGNPLVP
+367 MIPRLDPL
-378 GSRAMRVKI
+378 RKARVTAL
-387 VTTANRVFNLDRIGP
+387 TTANKVFNMDRIGP
-402 RFVDDLYFGGA
+402 RLVDDNYFGGA
-413 TTDDGIAKAI
+413 STDDGIAKAI
-423 IDGRETIVNTVK
+423 IDGQETIVNTVK
-435 ANRNAKGTARFST
+435 ANREAKGTARFSM

-453 RIDRFKAKF
+453 RVDRFKAKF

-474 VTSKDAASLVYRY
+474 VTSKDGASKVYRY
-487 ARLVLPKNESKLIA
+487 ALLVLPRNESRLIA
-501 QAFDGSEVG
+501 QAFDNAEVG

-520 STIADIRGLN
+520 STIADIRGIN
-530 VTKEGKI
+530 ITKETKLIG
-537 VADQL
+537 DQL
-542 DRPVKREFA
+542 KGTPKREFA
-551 TTDPR
+551 ATDPR

-580 VSVLSVRDIDRAASR
+580 VTTLSVRDIDRAAAR
-595 SGLIQQIAGLA
+595 STIIQKIAGVS

-616 AWSFLT
+616 GWSFLT

-649 LIKARSLST
+649 LVKARSLST

-674 KAAENPL
+674 KAAQDPL
-681 GGVIRFVNRKEAEHY
+681 GGVIRFVNRKEAKHY

-732 GKFTEADRKYL
+732 GKFTVDDRKYL
-743 QEQILYGDLDNA
+743 QEQILFGDLDNA

-773 TRTVNFA
+773 TRTLNFA

-788 ELGYNLPKG
+788 ELSYNLPKG
-797 KFGRAKGA
+797 KFARAKGA

-812 PLANEANQV
+812 PLANEATQV

-831 NDKLGGIAVAN
+831 NDKLGRIAVAN
-842 LDNEELAIS
+842 LSDDADEADIAIG
-851 KVLEYLNDP
+851 KIADWLNDQ

-878 EEHAKRVYDAAKQL
+878 EEHAKRVYEAAKQL
-892 FVKKNGDINQDLLSK
+892 FVKKDGKINQDLLSK
-907 VRTFDEEIGAYRI
+907 VRTFDDEAGAYRI

-931 NIDDVPEYIVGPQLV
+931 NIDDVPDYIVGPQLV

-952 NYTTSIMEWGWD
+952 NYSTSIMEWGWD

-976 PMVLSEII
+976 PMVLAEMI
-984 KMRKQFDE
+984 KLRKQFDQ

-998 FIASYQRGI
+998 FIASYKRGI
-1007 TDPAALA
+1007 TDEVALN
-1014 KAELN
+1014 KAEFN
-1019 ARTKLA
+1019 ARVKLA
-1025 EIVEDRARLQTLAYV
+1025 EIVEDRARLQILAYV
-1040 DNPAVQTQLAFSIRN
+1040 DNPAVQSQLAFSIRN

-1097 QQDDQGEPYFIYP
+1097 QNDDQGEPYFIYP

-1119 QAAMQAL
+1119 QAAMTAL

-1172 SNLVGIFSPGAAD
+1172 TNLVGIFSPGAAD

-1194 YAEDQPMVSAF
+1194 YAEDQPMVSSF

-1247 YETVN
+1247 YDENDT
-1252 GQEVPIP
+1252 PIP
-1259 FSAAELEDYRVRLK
+1259 FSAAELEDYRIRLK

-1360 AQESGDFVDKNES
+1360 AEESGQFVDKNEQ
-1373 LFKSYPQGAA
+1373 LFKDYPQGAA

-1403 GLRKNKTVSDF
+1403 GLRKNKVVSDF

-1434 EENLK
+1434 EANLE
-1439 SVGTD
+1439 SVATD

-1454 TDWATVFKA
+1454 SDWSTVFKA

-1487 DLQKMLNEKAAY
+1487 DLQKMLNEKSAY
-1499 KAAPDT
+1499 KAAPET
-1505 AKKLRQ
+1505 TNKLRQ
-1511 MMDLYNSY
+1511 MMDLYNNY
-1519 KATKDQFEGIG
+1519 KTTKDDLEQFS
-1530 GSQFLV
+1530 GSSFLV

-1541 ETIIKMRELSQY
+1541 ETIVKMRELSQF
-1553 NENTLS
+1553 NENTMS

>member
-1 MADNLKAAAAA
+1 LSNFSAAASA
-12 AGLTPAERK
+12 AGLTPEEKKAM
-21 EIEAFSKTLSVHREL
+21 EAFNKTLSVHREL
-36 SNLPQRTA
+36 SNLPQKTA
-44 QQAYAQKTPE
+44 QQAYASKTPD

-65 EDPVTKPQRGWL
+65 EDPAVKSNRGWL
-77 GTAFHYATAPIVEPI
+77 GTAWHYTGGALLA
-92 KLGLKGLTE
+92 GLTE
-101 VSDFMTRAYR
+101 VSDLSTRLYR
-111 TGAIAVME
+111 TGAIAALE
-119 GKNIGDAWT
+119 GKNIADAWT

-141 RIQNASAKFGSDRMQ
+141 RIEKATSQFGNDRIQ
-156 VAMRVAAGEKLSD
+156 VAMRVAAGEKLSA
-169 IASSGTDVQKQIAA
+169 IASSGTDAQKQIAA

-192 FQDALDAAQ
+192 FQDALDAVQ

-207 GRQIANLVTPE
+207 GRQVANLITPE

-233 VDAAYRVFADPLII
+233 VDAAYRVFADPLLI
-247 AGKAKRLVDISRYSL
+247 AGKAKRAVDISRYSL
-262 DVVVGGGKVAEVFAR
+262 DVVIGGNKVDEVFAR
-277 PQVANF
+277 PQMQNF
-283 WNQYGAEL
+283 WNTYGADL
-291 AAYKKAIDEGATQT
+291 GAFKKAIDSGATKE
-305 AVEIKKRLT
+305 AVAIKQRLT
-314 TLAPEFGDPVIRSF
+314 RIAPEFGDPVIKSF
-328 INTADDAVPI
+328 INADVPI
-338 TDALSAKGFFENAKQ
+338 TNADTAKAFFLNAKQ
-353 LEEMLKGQIGRKRV
+353 VEEMMMGQIGRKRV
-367 MIPKLGNPLVP
+367 MIPRLDPL
-378 GSRAMRVKI
+378 RKARVTTL
-387 VTTANRVFNLDRIGP
+387 TTANKVFNMDRIGP
-402 RFVDDLYFGGA
+402 RLVDDNYFGGA
-413 TTDDGIAKAI
+413 STDDGIAKAI
-423 IDGRETIVNTVK
+423 IDGQETIVNTVK
-435 ANRNAKGTARFST
+435 ANREAKGTARFSM

-453 RIDRFKAKF
+453 RVDRFKAKF

-474 VTSKDAASLVYRY
+474 VTSKDGASKVYRY
-487 ARLVLPKNESKLIA
+487 ARLVLPKNESRLIA
-501 QAFDGSEVG
+501 QAFDNAEVG

-520 STIADIRGLN
+520 STIADIRGIN
-530 VTKEGKI
+530 ITKETKVIG
-537 VADQL
+537 DQL
-542 DRPVKREFA
+542 KGTPKREFA
-551 TTDPR
+551 ATDPR

-580 VSVLSVRDIDRAASR
+580 VTTLSVRDIDRAAAR
-595 SGLIQQIAGLA
+595 STIIQKIAGVA

-616 AWSFLT
+616 GWSFLT

-649 LIKARSLST
+649 LVKARSLST

-674 KAAENPL
+674 KAAQDPL
-681 GGVIRFVNRKEAEHY
+681 GGVIRFVNRKEAKHY

-720 GKLARFYDQTGL
+720 GKLARFYEQTGL
-732 GKFTEADRKYL
+732 GKFTIDDRKYL
-743 QEQILYGDLDNA
+743 QEQILFGDLDNA

-773 TRTVNFA
+773 TRTLNFA

-788 ELGYNLPKG
+788 ELSYNLPKG
-797 KFGRAKGA
+797 KFARAKGA
-805 KAYTTMA
+805 KAYTSMA
-812 PLANEANQV
+812 PLANEATQV

-831 NDKLGGIAVAN
+831 NDRLGRIAVAN
-842 LDNEELAIS
+842 LSDDAEGTTTAIA
-851 KVLEYLNDP
+851 KIATWLNDP
-860 KNAKEVAAFR
+860 ANAKQVAAFR

-878 EEHAKRVYDAAKQL
+878 EEHAKRIYDAAKQL
-892 FVKKNGDINQDLLSK
+892 FVKKDGKINQDLLSK
-907 VRTFDEEIGAYRI
+907 VRTFDEEAGAYRI

-984 KMRKQFDE
+984 KLRKQFDK

-998 FIASYQRGI
+998 FIASYKRGI
-1007 TDPAALA
+1007 TDEAALA
-1014 KAELN
+1014 KAEFN
-1019 ARTKLA
+1019 ARAKLA

-1040 DNPAVQTQLAFSIRN
+1040 DNPAVQSQLAFSIRN

-1097 QQDDQGEPYFIYP
+1097 QNDDQGEPYFIYP

-1119 QAAMQAL
+1119 QAAMTAL

-1172 SNLVGIFSPGAAD
+1172 TNLVGIFNPGAAD

-1194 YAEDQPMVSAF
+1194 YAQDQPMVSSF

-1247 YETVN
+1247 YDENDT
-1252 GQEVPIP
+1252 PIP
-1259 FSAAELEDYRVRLK
+1259 FSAAELEDYRIRLK

-1360 AQESGDFVDKNES
+1360 AEESGQFVDKNEK
-1373 LFKSYPQGAA
+1373 LFKDYPQGAA

-1403 GLRKNKTVSDF
+1403 GLRKNKVVSDF

-1425 TYYEKKNAY
+1425 TYYAKKNEY
-1434 EENLK
+1434 EAALE
-1439 SVGTD
+1439 SVATD

-1454 TDWATVFKA
+1454 TDWSTVFKA

-1487 DLQKMLNEKAAY
+1487 DLQKMLNEKSAY
-1499 KAAPDT
+1499 KAAPET
-1505 AKKLRQ
+1505 TNKLRQ
-1511 MMDLYNSY
+1511 MMDLYNKY
-1519 KATKDQFEGIG
+1519 KTTKDDLEQFS
-1530 GSQFLV
+1530 GSSFLA

-1541 ETIIKMRELSQY
+1541 ETIIKMRELSEY
-1553 NENTLS
+1553 NENTMS

>member
-1 MADNLKAAAAA
+1 LADFKAAAAA
-12 AGLTPAERK
+12 AGLTPAEQK
-21 EIEAFSKTLSVHREL
+21 EMEALNKTLSVHREL
-36 SNLPQRTA
+36 SNLPQKTA
-44 QQAYAQKTPE
+44 QQAYASKTPQ

-77 GTAFHYATAPIVEPI
+77 GTAWHYTGGAVLA
-92 KLGLKGLTE
+92 GLTE
-101 VSDFMTRAYR
+101 VSDLTTRAYR
-111 TGAIAVME
+111 AAVIPIAE
-119 GKNIGDAWT
+119 RGELGFAWT
-128 TANDKGDKVFNPG
+128 EANDKGDKVFNPG
-141 RIQNASAKFGSDRMQ
+141 RIENAKSKFGTDRVN
-156 VAMRVAAGEKLSD
+156 VAMRVAAGEKLSA
-169 IASSGTDVQKQIAA
+169 IASSGTDSERQIAA

-233 VDAAYRVFADPLII
+233 VDAAYRIFADPLLV
-247 AGKAKRLVDISRYSL
+247 AGKAKRLIDISRYSV
-262 DVVVGGGKVAEVFAR
+262 DVVVGGNKVDEVFAR
-277 PQVANF
+277 PQVQNF
-283 WNQYGAEL
+283 WNTYGADL
-291 AAYKKAIDEGATQT
+291 AAYKKAIDSGATKE
-305 AVEIKKRLT
+305 AVDIKRRLT
-314 TLAPEFGDPVIRSF
+314 TLAPEFGDPVIKSF
-328 INTADDAVPI
+328 INSADDAVPI
-338 TDALSAKGFFENAKQ
+338 TDALTAKGFFENAKQ
-353 LEEMLKGQIGRKRV
+353 LEEMMKGQIGRKRV

-378 GSRAMRVKI
+378 GSRAMRVATL
-387 VTTANRVFNLDRIGP
+387 TTANRVFDMDRIGP
-402 RFVDDLYFGGA
+402 RLVDDNYFGGA
-413 TTDDGIAKAI
+413 STDDGIAKAI
-423 IDGRETIVNTVK
+423 IDGQETIVTTVK
-435 ANRNAKGTARFST
+435 ANRNAKGTARFSM

-474 VTSKDAASLVYRY
+474 VTSKDGASKVYRY
-487 ARLVLPKNESKLIA
+487 ARLVLPKNESRLIA
-501 QAFDGSEVG
+501 QAFDNAEVG

-530 VTKEGKI
+530 ITKETKVI
-537 VADQL
+537 ADQL
-542 DRPVKREFA
+542 KSNPKREFA

-580 VSVLSVRDIDRAASR
+580 VTTLSVRDIDRAAAR
-595 SGLIQQIAGLA
+595 STIIQKVAGVA
-606 HSNWVEKMTS
+606 HSNWVEKMTTG
-616 AWSFLT
+616 WSFLT

-649 LIKARSLST
+649 LLKARSLST

-665 VEEGLTTLG
+665 VEEGLTKLVG
-674 KAAENPL
+674 AAQDPL
-681 GGVIRFVNRKEAEHY
+681 GGVIRFVNGKEAEHY
-696 TQAIAAAQGDVVKIR
+696 TQAIKAAQGDVVKIR

-732 GKFTEADRKYL
+732 GRFTIDDRKYL
-743 QEQILYGDLDNA
+743 QEQILFGDLDNA

-768 GVDTF
+768 GIDTF
-773 TRTVNFA
+773 TRTINFA

-797 KFGRAKGA
+797 KYARAKGA

-812 PLANEANQV
+812 PLANEATQV

-831 NDKLGGIAVAN
+831 NDKLGRIAVAN
-842 LDNEELAIS
+842 LADDAEGATEAIA
-851 KVLEYLNDP
+851 KIAAWLNDP
-860 KNAKEVAAFR
+860 ANAKQVAAFR

-892 FVKKNGDINQDLLSK
+892 FVKKDGKINQDLLSK
-907 VRTFDEEIGAYRI
+907 VRTFDEETGAYRI

-931 NIDDVPEYIVGPQLV
+931 NIDDVPDYIVGPQLV
-946 PISDTG
+946 PVTDTG

-976 PMVLSEII
+976 PMVLSEMI
-984 KMRKQFDE
+984 KLRKEFDK

-998 FIASYQRGI
+998 FIASYQKGI
-1007 TDPAALA
+1007 TDPTALA
-1014 KAELN
+1014 KAEFN

-1040 DNPAVQTQLAFSIRN
+1040 DNPAVQSQLAFSIRN

-1194 YAEDQPMVSAF
+1194 YAEDQPMVSSF

-1247 YETVN
+1247 FETVD
-1252 GQEVPIP
+1252 GQEIPVP

-1291 ATAQVQ
+1291 ATAQIQ

-1304 WVRDNGEASFKQ
+1304 WVRDNGESSFKQ

-1360 AQESGDFVDKNES
+1360 AKESGDFVDGNEA

-1403 GLRKNKTVSDF
+1403 GLRKNKAVFDF

-1425 TYYEKKNAY
+1425 TYYEKKNDY

-1439 SVGTD
+1439 TVGTD

-1454 TDWATVFKA
+1454 TDWSTIFKA

-1487 DLQKMLNEKAAY
+1487 DLQKMLDEKAAY

-1505 AKKLRQ
+1505 ANKLRQ
-1511 MMDLYNSY
+1511 MMDIYNSY
-1519 KATKDQFEGIG
+1519 KTSKDEFDAVG
-1530 GSQFLV
+1530 GSQFLAQ
-1536 TMNKE
+1536 MNKE

-1553 NENTLS
+1553 NENTMS

>member
-1 MADNLKAAAAA
+1 LADNLRAAAAA
-12 AGLTPAERK
+12 AGLTPAEQK
-21 EIEAFSKTLSVHREL
+21 EMEAFNKTLSVHREL

-44 QQAYAQKTPE
+44 QQAYAQKSPD

-77 GTAFHYATAPIVEPI
+77 GTAWHYTGGAVLA
-92 KLGLKGLTE
+92 GLSE
-101 VSDFMTRAYR
+101 VSDLSTRAYR
-111 TGAIAVME
+111 TGAIALME
-119 GKNIGDAWT
+119 GKNLGDAWT

-141 RIQNASAKFGSDRMQ
+141 RIQNATSKFGNDRMQ
-156 VAMRVAAGEKLSD
+156 VAMRVAAGEKLSE
-169 IASSGTDVQKQIAA
+169 IASSGTESQKQIAA

-207 GRQIANLVTPE
+207 GRQIANLITPE

-247 AGKAKRLVDISRYSL
+247 AGKAKRAVDISRYSL
-262 DVVVGGGKVAEVFAR
+262 DVVIGGNKVDEVFAQ
-277 PQVANF
+277 PNVQNF
-283 WNQYGAEL
+283 WNQYGADL
-291 AAYKKAIDEGATQT
+291 GAYKKATDAGATKE
-305 AVEIKKRLT
+305 AVDIKQRLT
-314 TLAPEFGDPVIRSF
+314 RLAPEFGDPVIKSF
-328 INTADDAVPI
+328 LNADVPI
-338 TDALSAKGFFENAKQ
+338 TNADTARAFFLNAKQ
-353 LEEMLKGQIGRKRV
+353 VEEMMKGQIGRKRV
-367 MIPKLGNPLVP
+367 MIPRLDAARK
-378 GSRAMRVKI
+378 ARVTTL
-387 VTTANRVFNLDRIGP
+387 TTANKVFNMDKIGP
-402 RFVDDLYFGGA
+402 RLVDDNFFGGA
-413 TTDDGIAKAI
+413 ATDDGIAKAI
-423 IDGRETIVNTVK
+423 IDGKETIVNSVK
-435 ANRNAKGTARFST
+435 ANREAKGTARLSM

-462 SQVPFF
+462 TQVPMF

-474 VTSKDAASLVYRY
+474 VTSKDGASKVYRY
-487 ARLVLPKNESKLIA
+487 ARLVLPQNESRLFA
-501 QAFDGSEVG
+501 QAFDNAEVG
-510 RKKEIFYGLQ
+510 RKKEMFYGLQ

-530 VTKEGKI
+530 VTKEGK
-537 VADQL
+537 VLSDQL
-542 DRPVKREFA
+542 DKPAKREFA
-551 TTDPR
+551 ITDPR

-580 VSVLSVRDIDRAASR
+580 VSTLSVRDIDRAAAR
-595 SGLIQQIAGLA
+595 STIIQKIAGVS
-606 HSNWVEKMTS
+606 HSNWVEKMTTG
-616 AWSFLT
+616 WSFLT

-649 LIKARSLST
+649 LVKARSLST

-674 KAAENPL
+674 KAAQDPL
-681 GGVIRFVNRKEAEHY
+681 GGVIRFVNKKEAKHY

-720 GKLARFYDQTGL
+720 GKLARFYEQTGL
-732 GKFTEADRKYL
+732 GKFTIDDRKYL
-743 QEQILYGDLDNA
+743 QEQILFGDLDNA

-773 TRTVNFA
+773 TRTINFA

-797 KFGRAKGA
+797 KFARAKGA

-812 PLANEANQV
+812 PLANEATQV

-831 NDKLGGIAVAN
+831 NDKLGRLAVAN
-842 LDNEELAIS
+842 LDNEGLALT
-851 KVLEYLNDP
+851 KLNAWLNDP
-860 KNAKEVAAFR
+860 ANAKQVAAFR
-870 MGERGISN
+870 MEERGIST
-878 EEHAKRVYDAAKQL
+878 EEHAKRIFDSAKQL
-892 FVKKNGDINQDLLSK
+892 FVKKDGNINDDLLSK
-907 VRTFDEEIGAYRI
+907 VRAFDEEAGEYRI

-946 PISDTG
+946 PVSDTG
-952 NYTTSIMEWGWD
+952 NYSSSIMEWGWD

-976 PMVLSEII
+976 PMVLSEMI

-1007 TDPAALA
+1007 TDPTALA
-1014 KAELN
+1014 KAEFN

-1040 DNPAVQTQLAFSIRN
+1040 DNPAVQSQMAFSIRN

-1110 GTQYVYKAV
+1110 GTQYVYRAV
-1119 QAAMQAL
+1119 QTAMTAL

-1161 GPLSGFSIKVA
+1161 GPLSGLSIKVA

-1212 IYSAMNQDERDG
+1212 IYAAMNTDERDG

-1247 YETVN
+1247 YETVD

-1304 WVRDNGEASFKQ
+1304 WVRDNGESSFKQ

-1360 AQESGDFVDKNES
+1360 AQESGDFVDGNQD

-1403 GLRKNKTVSDF
+1403 GLRQNKTVADF

-1425 TYYEKKNAY
+1425 TYYEKKNDY

-1444 FERSQLRKEF
+1444 FERSQLRSEF
-1454 TDWATVFKA
+1454 QNWATVFKA

-1487 DLQKMLNEKAAY
+1487 DLQKMLDEKAAY

-1505 AKKLRQ
+1505 ANKLRQ

-1519 KATKDQFEGIG
+1519 KSNKDQFESVG
-1530 GSQFLV
+1530 GSQFLAQ
-1536 TMNKE
+1536 MNKE

-1553 NENTLS
+1553 NENTMS

>member
-1 MADNLKAAAAA
+1 LADNLKAAAAA
-12 AGLTPAERK
+12 AGLTPAEQK
-21 EIEAFSKTLSVHREL
+21 EMEAFSKTLSVHREL

-77 GTAFHYATAPIVEPI
+77 GTAWHYTGGALLA
-92 KLGLKGLTE
+92 GLTE
-101 VSDFMTRAYR
+101 VSDLSTRAYR
-111 TGAIAVME
+111 TGAIAIME
-119 GKNIGDAWT
+119 GKNLGDAWT

-141 RIQNASAKFGSDRMQ
+141 RIQNASSKFGNDRMQ
-156 VAMRVAAGEKLSD
+156 VAMRVAAGEKLSE
-169 IASSGTDVQKQIAA
+169 IASSGTDAQKQIAA

-207 GRQIANLVTPE
+207 GRQIANLITPA

-233 VDAAYRVFADPLII
+233 FDAAYRVFADPLII
-247 AGKAKRLVDISRYSL
+247 AGKAKRAVDVSRYSL
-262 DVVVGGGKVAEVFAR
+262 DVVIGGNKVDEVFAR
-277 PQVANF
+277 PQVQNF
-283 WNQYGAEL
+283 WNQYGADL
-291 AAYKKAIDEGATQT
+291 GAYKKAIDSGATKE
-305 AVEIKKRLT
+305 AVAIKQRLG
-314 TLAPEFGDPVIRSF
+314 TLAPEFGDPVIKSF
-328 INTADDAVPI
+328 INADVPVTNADTARA
-338 TDALSAKGFFENAKQ
+338 FFLNAKQ
-353 LEEMLKGQIGRKRV
+353 VEEMMKGQIGRKRV
-367 MIPKLGNPLVP
+367 MVP
-378 GSRAMRVKI
+378 RLDAARKARVTT
-387 VTTANRVFNLDRIGP
+387 VTTANKVFNLDKIGP
-402 RFVDDLYFGGA
+402 KFVDDLYFGGA
-413 TTDDGIAKAI
+413 TTDDGIAKAV
-423 IDGRETIVNTVK
+423 IDGQETIVNSVK
-435 ANRNAKGTARFST
+435 ANREAKGTARLSM

-462 SQVPFF
+462 TQVPMF

-474 VTSKDAASLVYRY
+474 VTAKDGASKVYRY
-487 ARLVLPKNESKLIA
+487 ARLVLPQNESRLIA
-501 QAFDGSEVG
+501 QAFDSAEVG

-530 VTKEGKI
+530 VTKEGKVI
-537 VADQL
+537 ADQL
-542 DRPVKREFA
+542 KTTPKREFA
-551 TTDPR
+551 ITDPR

-580 VSVLSVRDIDRAASR
+580 VSTLSVRDIDRAASR
-595 SGLIQQIAGLA
+595 SGIIQNIAGLA
-606 HSNWVEKMTS
+606 HSNWVEKMTTG
-616 AWSFLT
+616 WSFLT

-649 LIKARSLST
+649 LVKARGLST

-674 KAAENPL
+674 KAAQDPL
-681 GGVIRFVNRKEAEHY
+681 GGVIRFVNKKEAKHY
-696 TQAIAAAQGDVVKIR
+696 SQAIAAAQGDVVKIR

-773 TRTVNFA
+773 SRTVNFA

-797 KFGRAKGA
+797 KFARAKGA

-812 PLANEANQV
+812 PLANEATQV

-831 NDKLGGIAVAN
+831 NDKLGRLAVAN
-842 LDNEELAIS
+842 LDNEELALT
-851 KVLEYLNDP
+851 KLNAWLNDP
-860 KNAKEVAAFR
+860 ANAKQVAAFR
-870 MGERGISN
+870 MEERGIST
-878 EEHAKRVYDAAKQL
+878 EEHAKRIFDSAKQL
-892 FVKKNGDINQDLLSK
+892 FVKKDGNINDDLLSK
-907 VRTFDEEIGAYRI
+907 VRAFDEEAGEYRI

-931 NIDDVPEYIVGPQLV
+931 NIDDVPDYIVGPQLV
-946 PISDTG
+946 PVSDTG
-952 NYTTSIMEWGWD
+952 NYATSIMEWGWD

-976 PMVLSEII
+976 PMVLSEMI
-984 KMRKQFDE
+984 KLRKQFDE

-998 FIASYQRGI
+998 FIASYKRGI
-1007 TDPAALA
+1007 TDPVALD
-1014 KAELN
+1014 KAEFT

-1040 DNPAVQTQLAFSIRN
+1040 DNPAVQSQMAFSIRN

-1097 QQDDQGEPYFIYP
+1097 QYDDQGEPYFIYP
-1110 GTQYVYKAV
+1110 GTQYVYRAV
-1119 QAAMQAL
+1119 QAAMTAL

-1153 ESAVPTLA
+1153 ESAIPTLA
-1161 GPLSGFSIKVA
+1161 GPLSGVSIKVA

-1185 TITTTLLGK
+1185 RITTTLLGK

-1212 IYSAMNQDERDG
+1212 IYAAMNTDERDG

-1291 ATAQVQ
+1291 ATAQIQ

-1360 AQESGDFVDKNES
+1360 AQESGDFVDGNEE

-1403 GLRKNKTVSDF
+1403 GLRKNKTVADF

-1425 TYYEKKNAY
+1425 TYYEKKNDY

-1444 FERSQLRKEF
+1444 FERSQLRSEF
-1454 TDWATVFKA
+1454 QNWATVFKA

-1487 DLQKMLNEKAAY
+1487 DLQKMLDEKAAY

-1505 AKKLRQ
+1505 ANKLRQ

-1519 KATKDQFEGIG
+1519 KSNKDQFESVG
-1530 GSQFLV
+1530 GSQFLAQ
-1536 TMNKE
+1536 MNKE

-1553 NENTLS
+1553 NENTMS

>member
-1 MADNLKAAAAA
+1 MADFRAAAAA
-12 AGLTPAERK
+12 AGLTPAEQK
-21 EIEAFSKTLSVHREL
+21 EMEALNKTLSVHREL

-44 QQAYAQKTPE
+44 QQAYAQKSPD
-54 QQAALKRVAGE
+54 QQTALKRVAGE

-77 GTAFHYATAPIVEPI
+77 GTAWHYTGGAVLA
-92 KLGLKGLTE
+92 GLSE
-101 VSDFMTRAYR
+101 VSDLSTRAYR
-111 TGAIAVME
+111 TGAIALME
-119 GKNIGDAWT
+119 GKNLGDAWT

-141 RIQNASAKFGSDRMQ
+141 RIQNATSKFGNDRMQ
-156 VAMRVAAGEKLSD
+156 VAMRVAAGEKLSE
-169 IASSGTDVQKQIAA
+169 IASSGTESQKQIAA

-207 GRQIANLVTPE
+207 GRQIANLITPE

-247 AGKAKRLVDISRYSL
+247 AGKAKRAIDISRYSL
-262 DVVVGGGKVAEVFAR
+262 DVVIGGNKVDEVFAQ
-277 PQVANF
+277 PNVQNF
-283 WNQYGAEL
+283 WNQYGADL
-291 AAYKKAIDEGATQT
+291 GAYKKATDAGATKE
-305 AVEIKKRLT
+305 AVEIKQRLT
-314 TLAPEFGDPVIRSF
+314 RLAPEFGDPVIKSF
-328 INTADDAVPI
+328 LNADVPI
-338 TDALSAKGFFENAKQ
+338 TNADTARAFFLNAKQ
-353 LEEMLKGQIGRKRV
+353 VEEMMKGQIGRKRV
-367 MIPKLGNPLVP
+367 MIPRLDAARK
-378 GSRAMRVKI
+378 ARVTTL
-387 VTTANRVFNLDRIGP
+387 TTANKVFNMDKIGP
-402 RFVDDLYFGGA
+402 RLVDDNFFGGA
-413 TTDDGIAKAI
+413 ATDDGIAKAI
-423 IDGRETIVNTVK
+423 IDGKETIVNSVK
-435 ANRNAKGTARFST
+435 ANREAKGTARLSM

-462 SQVPFF
+462 TQVPMF

-474 VTSKDAASLVYRY
+474 VTSKDGASKVYRY
-487 ARLVLPKNESKLIA
+487 ARLVLPQNESRLFA
-501 QAFDGSEVG
+501 QAFDNAEVG
-510 RKKEIFYGLQ
+510 RKKEMFYGLQ

-530 VTKEGKI
+530 VTKEGK
-537 VADQL
+537 VLSDQL
-542 DRPVKREFA
+542 DKPAKREFA
-551 TTDPR
+551 ITDPR

-580 VSVLSVRDIDRAASR
+580 VSTLSVRDIDRAAAR
-595 SGLIQQIAGLA
+595 STIIQKIAGVS
-606 HSNWVEKMTS
+606 HSNWVEKMTTG
-616 AWSFLT
+616 WSFLT

-649 LIKARSLST
+649 LVKARSLST

-674 KAAENPL
+674 KAAQDPL
-681 GGVIRFVNRKEAEHY
+681 GGVIRFVNKKEAKHY

-720 GKLARFYDQTGL
+720 GKLARFYEQTGL
-732 GKFTEADRKYL
+732 GKFTVDDRKYL
-743 QEQILYGDLDNA
+743 QEQILFGDLDNA

-773 TRTVNFA
+773 TRTINFA

-797 KFGRAKGA
+797 KFARAKGA

-812 PLANEANQV
+812 PLANEATQV

-831 NDKLGGIAVAN
+831 NDKLGRLAVAN
-842 LDNEELAIS
+842 LDNEGLALT
-851 KVLEYLNDP
+851 KLNAWLNDP
-860 KNAKEVAAFR
+860 ANAKQVAAFR
-870 MGERGISN
+870 MEERGIST
-878 EEHAKRVYDAAKQL
+878 EEHAKRIFDSAKQL
-892 FVKKNGDINQDLLSK
+892 FVKKDGNINDDLLSK
-907 VRTFDEEIGAYRI
+907 VRAFDEEAGEYRI

-946 PISDTG
+946 PVSDTG
-952 NYTTSIMEWGWD
+952 NYSSSIMEWGWD

-976 PMVLSEII
+976 PMVLSEMI

-1007 TDPAALA
+1007 TDPTALA
-1014 KAELN
+1014 KAEFN

-1040 DNPAVQTQLAFSIRN
+1040 DNPAVQSQMAFSIRN

-1110 GTQYVYKAV
+1110 GTQYVYRAV
-1119 QAAMQAL
+1119 QTAMTAL

-1161 GPLSGFSIKVA
+1161 GPLSGLSIKVA

-1212 IYSAMNQDERDG
+1212 IYSAMNTDERDG

-1247 YETVN
+1247 YETVD

-1291 ATAQVQ
+1291 ATAQIQ

-1304 WVRDNGEASFKQ
+1304 WVRDNGESSFKQ

-1360 AQESGDFVDKNES
+1360 AQESGDFVDGNQD

-1403 GLRKNKTVSDF
+1403 GLRQNKTVADF

-1425 TYYEKKNAY
+1425 TYYEKKNDY

-1444 FERSQLRKEF
+1444 FERSQLRSEF
-1454 TDWATVFKA
+1454 QNWATVFKA

-1487 DLQKMLNEKAAY
+1487 DLQKMLDEKAAY

-1505 AKKLRQ
+1505 ANKLRQ

-1519 KATKDQFEGIG
+1519 KSNKDQFESVG
-1530 GSQFLV
+1530 GSQFLAQ
-1536 TMNKE
+1536 MNKE

>member
-1 MADNLKAAAAA
+1 LADNLRAAAAA

-54 QQAALKRVAGE
+54 QQAALRRVAGE

-77 GTAFHYATAPIVEPI
+77 GTTFHYAASYNPLTLAYKGIVEA
-92 KLGLKGLTE
+92 
-101 VSDFMTRAYR
+101 SDFMTRAYR

-119 GKNIGDAWT
+119 GKSIGDAWT

-141 RIQNASAKFGSDRMQ
+141 RIQNASSKFGNDRMQ

-218 QLEGSGFFYRAVSGA
+218 QLEGSGFFYRSVSGA
-233 VDAAYRVFADPLII
+233 VDAAYRIFADPTII
-247 AGKAKRLVDISRYSL
+247 GSKVKRLIDVSRYSL

-277 PQVANF
+277 PQVVNF
-283 WNQYGAEL
+283 WNQYGADL

-314 TLAPEFGDPVIRSF
+314 TLAPEFGDPVIKSF
-328 INTADDAVPI
+328 INSADDAVPI

-367 MIPKLGNPLVP
+367 MIPRLDAARK
-378 GSRAMRVKI
+378 ARVTT

-423 IDGRETIVNTVK
+423 IDGRETIVTTVK

-551 TTDPR
+551 ATDPR

-580 VSVLSVRDIDRAASR
+580 VTTLSVRDIDRAAAR
-595 SGLIQQIAGLA
+595 SGIIQQIAGLA

-696 TQAIAAAQGDVVKIR
+696 TQAIAAAQGDVIKIR

-732 GKFTEADRKYL
+732 GKFTLDDRKYL

-797 KFGRAKGA
+797 RFGRAKGA

-860 KNAKEVAAFR
+860 ANAKQVAAFR
-870 MGERGISN
+870 MEERGIST

-907 VRTFDEEIGAYRI
+907 VRTFDEETGAYRI

-976 PMVLSEII
+976 PMVLSEMI
-984 KMRKQFDE
+984 KMRRQFDE

-998 FIASYQRGI
+998 FIASYQKGI
-1007 TDPAALA
+1007 TDPASLA

-1076 NPEAIVKA
+1076 NPEAIAKA

-1119 QAAMQAL
+1119 QGAMQAL

-1153 ESAVPTLA
+1153 ESAIPTLA

-1172 SNLVGIFSPGAAD
+1172 SNLVGIFNPGAAD
-1185 TITTTLLGK
+1185 RITTTLLGK
-1194 YAEDQPMVSAF
+1194 YAQDQPMVSSF

-1242 GLVQK
+1242 GLVQR

-1259 FSAAELEDYRVRLK
+1259 FSAAELEDYRIRLK

-1291 ATAQVQ
+1291 ATAQIQ

-1304 WVRDNGEASFKQ
+1304 WVRDNGESSFKQ

-1360 AQESGDFVDKNES
+1360 AQESGDFVDTNQE

-1425 TYYEKKNAY
+1425 TYYEKKNSY

-1439 SVGTD
+1439 TVGTD

-1454 TDWATVFKA
+1454 TDWSTIFKA

-1487 DLQKMLNEKAAY
+1487 DLQKMLDEKAAY

-1530 GSQFLV
+1530 GSQFL
-1536 TMNKE
+1536 TQMNKE

>member
-1 MADNLKAAAAA
+1 LADNLRAAAAA

-21 EIEAFSKTLSVHREL
+21 EMEAFNKTLSVHREL
-36 SNLPQRTA
+36 SNLPQKTA
-44 QQAYAQKTPE
+44 QQAYASKTPE

-77 GTAFHYATAPIVEPI
+77 GTAWHYTGGAVLAGIQ
-92 KLGLKGLTE
+92 E
-101 VSDFMTRAYR
+101 VSDLSTRAYR
-111 TGAIAVME
+111 TGAIALME
-119 GKNIGDAWT
+119 GKNLGDAWT

-141 RIQNASAKFGSDRMQ
+141 RIENASAKFGNDRMQ
-156 VAMRVAAGEKLSD
+156 VAMRVAAGEKLSA
-169 IASSGTDVQKQIAA
+169 IAASGTDAQKQIAA
-183 MAAQNKDDL
+183 MAAQNKDNL

-207 GRQIANLVTPE
+207 GRQIANLITPE

-233 VDAAYRVFADPLII
+233 VDAAYRIFADPLIL
-247 AGKAKRLVDISRYSL
+247 AGKAKRAVDISRYSL
-262 DVVVGGGKVAEVFAR
+262 DVVIGGNKVDEVFAR
-277 PQVANF
+277 PQVAQF
-283 WNQYGAEL
+283 WNQYGADL
-291 AAYKKAIDEGATQT
+291 GAFKKAIDSGATKE
-305 AVEIKKRLT
+305 AVDIKRRLT
-314 TLAPEFGDPVIRSF
+314 TIAPEFGDPVIKSF
-328 INTADDAVPI
+328 INADVPI
-338 TDALSAKGFFENAKQ
+338 TNADTAKAFFLNAKQ
-353 LEEMLKGQIGRKRV
+353 VEEMMMGQIGRKRV
-367 MIPKLGNPLVP
+367 MIPRLDPL
-378 GSRAMRVKI
+378 RKARI
-387 VTTANRVFNLDRIGP
+387 TTVTTANKVFNLDRIGP
-402 RFVDDLYFGGA
+402 KFVDDLYFNGA
-413 TTDDGIAKAI
+413 STDDGIAKAV
-423 IDGRETIVNTVK
+423 IDGREQIVNTVK
-435 ANRNAKGTARFST
+435 ANREAKGTARFSM
-448 AQVQY
+448 AQIQY
-453 RIDRFKAKF
+453 RVDRFKAKF

-474 VTSKDAASLVYRY
+474 VTSKDGAAKVYRY
-487 ARLVLPKNESKLIA
+487 ALLVLPRNESRLIA
-501 QAFDGSEVG
+501 QAFDNAEVG

-530 VTKEGKI
+530 VTKEGKVI
-537 VADQL
+537 ADQL
-542 DRPVKREFA
+542 KSTPKREFA
-551 TTDPR
+551 ITDPR

-580 VSVLSVRDIDRAASR
+580 VSTLSVRDIDRTASR

-606 HSNWVEKMTS
+606 HSNWVEKMTTG
-616 AWSFLT
+616 WSFLT

-649 LIKARSLST
+649 LVKARSLST

-674 KAAENPL
+674 KAAQDPL
-681 GGVIRFVNRKEAEHY
+681 GGVIRFVNKKEAKHY
-696 TQAIAAAQGDVVKIR
+696 SQAIAAAQGDVVKIR

-732 GKFTEADRKYL
+732 GKFTVDDRKYL

-768 GVDTF
+768 GVDVF
-773 TRTVNFA
+773 SRTVNFA

-788 ELGYNLPKG
+788 ELSYNLPKG
-797 KFGRAKGA
+797 KFARAKGA

-812 PLANEANQV
+812 PLANEATQV

-831 NDKLGGIAVAN
+831 NDKLGRLAVAN
-842 LDNEELAIS
+842 LDNEPVALA
-851 KVLEYLNDP
+851 KLNAWLNDP
-860 KNAKEVAAFR
+860 VNAKQVAAFR
-870 MGERGISN
+870 MEERGIST
-878 EEHAKRVYDAAKQL
+878 EEHAKRIFDSAKQL
-892 FVKKNGDINQDLLSK
+892 FVKKDGNINDDLLSK
-907 VRTFDEEIGAYRI
+907 VRAIDEKTGEYRI

-931 NIDDVPEYIVGPQLV
+931 NIDDVPDYIVGPQLV
-946 PISDTG
+946 PVTDTG

-976 PMVLSEII
+976 PMVLSEMI
-984 KMRKQFDE
+984 KLRKQFE
-992 SGFEKA
+992 KSGFEKA
-998 FIASYQRGI
+998 FIASYKRGI
-1007 TDPAALA
+1007 TDETALA
-1014 KAELN
+1014 KAEFN

-1040 DNPAVQTQLAFSIRN
+1040 DNPAVQSQLAFSIRN

-1084 SLTYEGVTHSGWV
+1084 SLTYEGITHSGWV

-1172 SNLVGIFSPGAAD
+1172 TNLVGIFNPGAAD

-1194 YAEDQPMVSAF
+1194 YAQDQPMVSAF

-1242 GLVQK
+1242 GLVQR
-1247 YETVN
+1247 YETVD

-1360 AQESGDFVDKNES
+1360 AQESGDFVDNNES

-1403 GLRKNKTVSDF
+1403 GLRRNKTVADF

-1425 TYYEKKNAY
+1425 AYYEKKNTY

-1487 DLQKMLNEKAAY
+1487 DLQKMLDEKAAY
-1499 KAAPDT
+1499 KASPDT

-1519 KATKDQFEGIG
+1519 KTNKDQFEAVG
-1530 GSQFLV
+1530 GSRFLAQ
-1536 TMNKE
+1536 MNKE

>member
-1 MADNLKAAAAA
+1 MADFNAAASA
-12 AGLTPAERK
+12 AGLTPEEKKAM
-21 EIEAFSKTLSVHREL
+21 EAFSKTLSVHREL
-36 SNLPQRTA
+36 SNLPQNVA
-44 QQAYAQKTPE
+44 QQAYASKSPE

-65 EDPVTKPQRGWL
+65 ENPAVKANRGWL
-77 GTAFHYATAPIVEPI
+77 GTAWHYTGGA
-92 KLGLKGLTE
+92 LLQGLTE
-101 VSDFMTRAYR
+101 VSDLSTRAYR
-111 TGAIAVME
+111 TGAIALME
-119 GKNIGDAWT
+119 GKNIADAWT

-141 RIQNASAKFGSDRMQ
+141 RIEKATSRFGNDRVQ

-169 IASSGTDVQKQIAA
+169 IASSGTDAQRQIAA

-192 FQDALDAAQ
+192 FQDALDAVQ
-201 AAKYSP
+201 ASKYSP
-207 GRQIANLVTPE
+207 GRQIANLITPE
-218 QLEGSGFFYRAVSGA
+218 QIEGSGLFYRAVSGA
-233 VDAAYRVFADPLII
+233 FDAAYRVFADPLLI
-247 AGKAKRLVDISRYSL
+247 AGKAKRAVDVSRYSL
-262 DVVVGGGKVAEVFAR
+262 DVVIGGNKVDEVFAR
-277 PQVANF
+277 PQVQNF
-283 WNQYGAEL
+283 WNTYGAEL
-291 AAYKKAIDEGATQT
+291 GAFKKAIDSGATKE
-305 AVEIKKRLT
+305 AVAIKQRLST
-314 TLAPEFGDPVIRSF
+314 IAPEFGDPVIKSF
-328 INTADDAVPI
+328 INADVAVTNADTARA
-338 TDALSAKGFFENAKQ
+338 FFLNAKQ
-353 LEEMLKGQIGRKRV
+353 VEEMMKGQIGRKRV
-367 MIPKLGNPLVP
+367 MVPRLDPL
-378 GSRAMRVKI
+378 RKARVTT
-387 VTTANRVFNLDRIGP
+387 VTTANKVFNLDRIGP
-402 RFVDDLYFGGA
+402 KFVDDLYFGGA
-413 TTDDGIAKAI
+413 STDDGIAKAV

-435 ANRNAKGTARFST
+435 ANREAKGTARLSM

-462 SQVPFF
+462 TQVPMF

-474 VTSKDAASLVYRY
+474 VTSKDGAAKVYRY
-487 ARLVLPKNESKLIA
+487 ARLVLPKNESRLIA
-501 QAFDGSEVG
+501 QAFDSAEVG

-530 VTKEGKI
+530 VTKEGKV

-542 DRPVKREFA
+542 NSTPKREFA

-580 VSVLSVRDIDRAASR
+580 VSTLSVRDIDRAAAR
-595 SGLIQQIAGLA
+595 SGIIQNIAGLA
-606 HSNWVEKMTS
+606 HSNWVEKMTTG
-616 AWSFLT
+616 WSFLT

-649 LIKARSLST
+649 LVKARGLST

-665 VEEGLTTLG
+665 VEEGLTKLG
-674 KAAENPL
+674 KASQDPL
-681 GGVIRFVNRKEAEHY
+681 GGVIRFVNKKEAKHY
-696 TQAIAAAQGDVVKIR
+696 SQAIVAAQGDVVKIR

-720 GKLARFYDQTGL
+720 GKLNRFYERTGL
-732 GKFTEADRKYL
+732 GKFTPDDRKYL
-743 QEQILYGDLDNA
+743 QEQILFGDLDNA

-773 TRTVNFA
+773 TRTINFA

-797 KFGRAKGA
+797 KFARAKGA
-805 KAYTTMA
+805 KAYTSMA
-812 PLANEANQV
+812 PLANEATQV

-831 NDKLGGIAVAN
+831 NDKLGRIAVAN
-842 LDNEELAIS
+842 LADSDEGAQAAIG
-851 KVLEYLNDP
+851 KIADWLNDP
-860 KNAKEVAAFR
+860 ENAKQVAAFR

-892 FVKKNGDINQDLLSK
+892 FVKKDGKINQDLLSK
-907 VRTFDEEIGAYRI
+907 VRTFDEETGAYRI
-920 TGKLGLDDLPK
+920 TGKLGLDDLPN
-931 NIDDVPEYIVGPQLV
+931 NIDDVPDYIVGPQLV

-976 PMVLSEII
+976 PMVLSEMI
-984 KMRKQFDE
+984 KLRKQFDD

-998 FIASYQRGI
+998 FIASYQKGI
-1007 TDPAALA
+1007 TDPVALA
-1014 KAELN
+1014 KAEFN

-1040 DNPAVQTQLAFSIRN
+1040 DNPAVQSQLAFSIRN

-1097 QQDDQGEPYFIYP
+1097 QYDDQGEPYFIYP

-1119 QAAMQAL
+1119 QAAMTAL

-1153 ESAVPTLA
+1153 ESAIPTLA
-1161 GPLSGFSIKVA
+1161 GPLSGVSIKVA

-1247 YETVN
+1247 YDKDGT
-1252 GQEVPIP
+1252 PIP

-1291 ATAQVQ
+1291 ASPQIQ

-1360 AQESGDFVDKNES
+1360 AEESGKFVESNEE

-1388 KAGYSWDAYKTMTDM
+1388 KAGYSWDAYKAMTDM

-1434 EENLK
+1434 EANLE
-1439 SVGTD
+1439 SVATD

-1454 TDWATVFKA
+1454 QDWSTVFKA

-1487 DLQKMLNEKAAY
+1487 DLQKMLNEKSAY
-1499 KAAPDT
+1499 RAAPET
-1505 AKKLRQ
+1505 ANKLRQ
-1511 MMDLYNSY
+1511 MMDLYNKY
-1519 KATKDQFEGIG
+1519 KTTKDDLEQFS
-1530 GSQFLV
+1530 GSSFLV

-1553 NENTLS
+1553 NENTMS